1 MVSAATMFRKSG
13 FNDSDAAM
21 LAKVAAQYQNVADT
35 AVSSEDAAS
44 SIVSQI
50 RAFGEDASFA
60 TTVIDAYNEVANNFS
75 VGTNDLS
82 KAMEV
87 ASSGLATYGNEFSE
101 ILGLVTAGTE
111 IMTGRSS
118 QVARGLS
125 TIAARIVKNKDALAE
140 YGITVEN
147 TDGSLKSTFDVLSEL
162 KPKWDSMTDAQ
173 RTALGD
179 TIAGTNQYKVL
190 AAVMSNFN
198 TAVDANRTALNS
210 SGSAAKENAR
220 YMESL
225 ESQITSVKAAFQDFA
240 NNVISKDLISAALQ
254 ATNAFLDF
262 ANNGLG
268 TSITRATLFSGVA
281 LGLVGVIGQIA
292 TRLGD
297 IFSKIGALGALG
309 LSGGQVAAIIAGVVG
324 GLTLLVSG
332 IKALKDAIDNAIPS
346 YEKLVKEFEDSKDAL
361 EQTKQDYS
369 DARDRLKELNEIPWA
384 DRTSEMQDEIEQ
396 LKDLIEYYE
405 LLKDYRKSEAIAD
418 AQALLESPVTTST
431 KASFYMSDHMRDYL
445 DSDVRLADDTSQFS
459 GVFRDHEAAVR
470 AAADAIEV
478 YDVELGRFVP
488 LSQWATAQVAQN
500 TDEANGYTDA
510 VSLMADKL
518 AHIGVYFEDV
528 TQDSNQFAQSQ
539 ATIIR
544 SLTGWTESAKNGA
557 MWQEKMSNQLA
568 KSKDQYEAIN
578 LLVQE
583 ADGDTSVLTDS
594 QRNLYEAYQNGTAVL
609 YKYTGQLDN
618 LSEALGISSQ
628 DAEELASSLSE
639 MESSAEESNEALE
652 TAANYVNGWT
662 ESINGAIG
670 AKQAFDDA
678 MEATGDYD
686 DAFKEL
692 SSVFSTLK
700 SELENGQAASLTTRN
715 ALAQLVSPDILAQYD
730 AANDKVA
737 FMNEQ
742 IERLTM
748 LYGESESGGMG
759 FISVMQQ
766 LADAGSLAGATLT
779 ETSDGISYTI
789 TDLDAL
795 AQSMGL
801 TTGQLFSLIEA
812 SKVFGN
818 EVNWDVAGLISSFE
832 TLGVEVVDV
841 GNGIKQLDFGQI
853 AEAYAASGATV
864 EEIRNIQHALEDA
877 DGIQLT
883 NIPEN
888 LSDIVSK
895 ADDSQTAAQQAKS
908 DYEALDGVSLDNL
921 SNQISGVTTQTRN
934 ATTAA
939 NNLLNAFMRVSRAQ
953 SRVDSNAEGTSY
965 AKAGPSFI
973 NEEGPELVRSGNKAY
988 IPAGGKPAIVNL
1000 KEGDQVFTA
1009 EETAKILKGRFLTG
1023 SIQSH
1028 AQAIVRGG
1036 VQAIVRGGKHL
1047 PSLGRIITSGS
1058 RVITGGSG
1066 FIIKRDTDTQDT
1078 DTQDTGTQDTG
1089 TYSSASYSGSS
1100 GGSSTSSKDDE
1111 FTAWLKAKK
1120 HALEMDII
1128 TEAEYYREL
1137 EKMNDQYYKGK
1148 LEYQDEYWKYQE
1160 EIYKWEKKQAKAAL
1174 QDQLN
1179 ALKDAQ
1185 DAINNKYDA
1194 ELKKI
1199 TDVNDALDDRIEY
1212 EKLLENLAKA
1222 KASKQL
1228 VFKNGRYQ
1236 YMQDLD
1242 AISAA
1247 QGAIYDY
1254 NREKQI
1260 EAKKEAIE
1268 NRRQQELDKIAKQQ
1282 EEINKKLSSLTGYAS
1297 GTLSAAGGISMV
1309 GENGPELRVLNS
1321 GDGIIPSNITK
1332 NLWNLGRSI
1341 IDNKGIAISNRNP
1354 VGMSMEFNNTTM
1366 SFPNIQT
1373 AADAKKFVENVKAL
1387 AYQRAF
1393 SRR

>member
-50 RAFGEDASFA
+50 RAFGEDANFA

-111 IMTGRSS
+111 IMIGRSS

-198 TAVDANRTALNS
+198 TAVDANKTALNS

-225 ESQITSVKAAFQDFA
+225 ESQITSVKASFQDFA

-254 ATNAFLDF
+254 ATNAFLNF

-268 TSITRATLFSGVA
+268 TSITKATLFSGVA

-297 IFSKIGALGALG
+297 IFSKIGKLGALG
-309 LSGGQVAAIIAGVVG
+309 LSGGEVAAIIAGVVG

-332 IKALKDAIDNAIPS
+332 IKALKDAIDNATPS

-369 DARDRLKELNEIPWA
+369 DAQDRLKELNEIPWA

-405 LLKDYRKSEAIAD
+405 LLKDYRQSEAISN
-418 AQALLESPVTTST
+418 AQALLESPVTVST
-431 KASFYMSDHMRDYL
+431 AASFNMSDYHD
-445 DSDVRLADDTSQFS
+445 LATNTGLGYRGGIPAQLVDGTSQFS
-459 GVFRDHEAAVR
+459 GVFKDHEAAVR

-478 YDVELGRFVP
+478 YDEELGRHVT

-500 TDEANGYTDA
+500 TDEANGYADA
-510 VSLMADKL
+510 VSLMSHELDL
-518 AHIGVYFEDV
+518 MGFQFTDTTEN
-528 TQDSNQFAQSQ
+528 SNQFAQSQ

-568 KSKDQYEAIN
+568 KSKDQYEAMN

-583 ADGDTSVLTDS
+583 ADGDTSVLTDN
-594 QRNLYEAYQNGTAVL
+594 QRDLYEAYQNGTAVL

-678 MEATGDYD
+678 MKATGDYD

-715 ALAQLVSPDILAQYD
+715 ALAQLVSPDMLAQYD

-766 LADAGSLAGATLT
+766 LADAGSLAGATLA

-812 SKVFGN
+812 GKVFGY

-864 EEIRNIQHALEDA
+864 EEIRNIQYALEDA

-921 SNQISGVTTQTRN
+921 SSQISGVTTQTRN
-934 ATTAA
+934 ATQAA
-939 NNLLNAFMRVSRAQ
+939 NNLLRAFMNVSRAQ
-953 SRVDSNAEGTSY
+953 SSVDSNAEGTSY

-1028 AQAIVRGG
+1028 AQAIGIRGG
-1036 VQAIVRGGKHL
+1036 RYI
-1047 PSLGRIITSGS
+1047 PSSGLIKGS
-1058 RVITGGSG
+1058 VVI
-1066 FIIKRDTDTQDT
+1066 KQDT
-1078 DTQDTGTQDTG
+1078 DTD
-1089 TYSSASYSGSS
+1089 SSESDSGSS
-1100 GGSSTSSKDDE
+1100 DGSFTSSSWDSTSRSDTSSSSLAATSSKDDE

-1185 DAINNKYDA
+1185 DAINNKYDV

-1199 TDVNDALDDRIEY
+1199 TNVNDALDDRIEY

-1268 NRRQQELDKIAKQQ
+1268 KRRQQELDKIAKQQ
-1282 EEINKKLSSLTGYAS
+1282 EKINKKLSSLTGYAS

-1309 GENGPELRVLNS
+1309 GENGPEMRILNR
-1321 GDGIIPSNITK
+1321 GDGILNTNTTINLLKWSRITPQDMMMRASVDK
-1332 NLWNLGRSI
+1332 NVDGL
-1341 IDNKGIAISNRNP
+1341 
-1354 VGMSMEFNNTTM
+1354 VFNNTTM
-1366 SFPNIQT
+1366 SFPNIST
-1373 AADAKKFVENVKAL
+1373 EHDAKKFVESVKSL
-1387 AYQRAF
+1387 AYQRAYH
-1393 SRR
+1393 R

>member
-50 RAFGEDASFA
+50 RAFGEDANFA

-198 TAVDANRTALNS
+198 TAVDANKTALNS

-225 ESQITSVKAAFQDFA
+225 ESQITAVKASFQDFA

-254 ATNAFLDF
+254 ATNAFLNF

-268 TSITRATLFSGVA
+268 TSITKATLFSGVA

-292 TRLGD
+292 TRLGGV
-297 IFSKIGALGALG
+297 FSRIGALGALG

-332 IKALKDAIDNAIPS
+332 IKALKDAIDNATPS

-369 DARDRLKELNEIPWA
+369 DAQDRLKELNEIPWA

-405 LLKDYRKSEAIAD
+405 LLKEYRQSEAIAK
-418 AQALLESPVTTST
+418 AHELLESPVTVST
-431 KASFYMSDHMRDYL
+431 AASFNMSDYL
-445 DSDVRLADDTSQFS
+445 QRVMDTGLGQHGGRPAQLADDTSRFS

-478 YDVELGRFVP
+478 YDEELDRYVT

-500 TDEANGYTDA
+500 TDEANGYADA
-510 VSLMADKL
+510 VSLMSHELDL
-518 AHIGVYFEDV
+518 MGVQFTDT
-528 TQDSNQFAQSQ
+528 TQNSNQFAQSQ

-568 KSKDQYEAIN
+568 KSKDQYEAMN

-583 ADGDTSVLTDS
+583 ADGDTSVLTDN
-594 QRNLYEAYQNGTAVL
+594 QRDLYEAYQNGTAVL

-678 MEATGDYD
+678 MKATGDYD

-715 ALAQLVSPDILAQYD
+715 ALAQLVSSDMLAQYD

-812 SKVFGN
+812 GKVFGY

-864 EEIRNIQHALEDA
+864 EEIRNIQYALEDA

-921 SNQISGVTTQTRN
+921 SSQISGVTTQTRN
-934 ATTAA
+934 ATQAA
-939 NNLLNAFMRVSRAQ
+939 NNLLRAFMNVSRAQ
-953 SRVDSNAEGTSY
+953 SSVDSNAEGTSY

-1028 AQAIVRGG
+1028 AQAIGIRGG
-1036 VQAIVRGGKHL
+1036 RYI
-1047 PSLGRIITSGS
+1047 PSSGL
-1058 RVITGGSG
+1058 IKGSG
-1066 FIIKRDTDTQDT
+1066 FIKQDT
-1078 DTQDTGTQDTG
+1078 DID
-1089 TYSSASYSGSS
+1089 SSESDSGSS
-1100 GGSSTSSKDDE
+1100 DGSFTSSSWDSTSRSDTSSSSLAATSSKDDE

-1185 DAINNKYDA
+1185 DAINNKYDV

-1199 TDVNDALDDRIEY
+1199 TNVNDALDDRIEY

-1254 NREKQI
+1254 NREEQI

-1268 NRRQQELDKIAKQQ
+1268 KRRQQELDKIAKQQ
-1282 EEINKKLSSLTGYAS
+1282 EKINKKLSSLTGYAS

-1309 GENGPELRVLNS
+1309 GENGPEMRILNR
-1321 GDGIIPSNITK
+1321 GDGILNTNTTINLLKWSRITPQDMMMRASVDK
-1332 NLWNLGRSI
+1332 NVDGL
-1341 IDNKGIAISNRNP
+1341 
-1354 VGMSMEFNNTTM
+1354 VFNNTTM
-1366 SFPNIQT
+1366 SFPNIST
-1373 AADAKKFVENVKAL
+1373 EHDAKKFVESVKSL
-1387 AYQRAF
+1387 AYQRAYH
-1393 SRR
+1393 R

>member
-82 KAMEV
+82 RAMEV

-179 TIAGTNQYKVL
+179 TVAGTNQYKVL

-198 TAVDANRTALNS
+198 TAVDANKTALSS

-254 ATNAFLDF
+254 ATNAFLNF

-268 TSITRATLFSGVA
+268 TSITKATLFSGVA

-297 IFSKIGALGALG
+297 IFSRIGALGALG

-332 IKALKDAIDNAIPS
+332 IKALKDAIDNATPS

-369 DARDRLKELNEIPWA
+369 DARDRLNELNEIPWA

-405 LLKDYRKSEAIAD
+405 LLKDYRQSEAIAD
-418 AQALLESPVTTST
+418 AKEVLESPVTTATMVS
-431 KASFYMSDHMRDYL
+431 AIMNPYQEG
-445 DSDVRLADDTSQFS
+445 DVQLADGASRFS

-478 YDVELGRFVP
+478 YDGELGRFVP

-510 VSLMADKL
+510 VSLMSDEL
-518 AHIGVYFEDV
+518 ARMGVYFEDT
-528 TQDSNQFAQSQ
+528 TQNANQFAQSQ

-568 KSKDQYEAIN
+568 KSKDQYEAMN

-609 YKYTGQLDN
+609 YKYTGQLDG

-730 AANDKVA
+730 AANDKVS

-779 ETSDGISYTI
+779 ETSDGIS
-789 TDLDAL
+789 
-795 AQSMGL
+795 
-801 TTGQLFSLIEA
+801 
-812 SKVFGN
+812 
-818 EVNWDVAGLISSFE
+818 
-832 TLGVEVVDV
+832 
-841 GNGIKQLDFGQI
+841 
-853 AEAYAASGATV
+853 
-864 EEIRNIQHALEDA
+864 
-877 DGIQLT
+877 
-883 NIPEN
+883 
-888 LSDIVSK
+888 
-895 ADDSQTAAQQAKS
+895 
-908 DYEALDGVSLDNL
+908 
-921 SNQISGVTTQTRN
+921 
-934 ATTAA
+934 
-939 NNLLNAFMRVSRAQ
+939 
-953 SRVDSNAEGTSY
+953 
-965 AKAGPSFI
+965 
-973 NEEGPELVRSGNKAY
+973 
-988 IPAGGKPAIVNL
+988 
-1000 KEGDQVFTA
+1000 
-1009 EETAKILKGRFLTG
+1009 
-1023 SIQSH
+1023 
-1028 AQAIVRGG
+1028 
-1036 VQAIVRGGKHL
+1036 
-1047 PSLGRIITSGS
+1047 
-1058 RVITGGSG
+1058 
-1066 FIIKRDTDTQDT
+1066 
-1078 DTQDTGTQDTG
+1078 
-1089 TYSSASYSGSS
+1089 
-1100 GGSSTSSKDDE
+1100 
-1111 FTAWLKAKK
+1111 
-1120 HALEMDII
+1120 
-1128 TEAEYYREL
+1128 
-1137 EKMNDQYYKGK
+1137 
-1148 LEYQDEYWKYQE
+1148 
-1160 EIYKWEKKQAKAAL
+1160 
-1174 QDQLN
+1174 
-1179 ALKDAQ
+1179 
-1185 DAINNKYDA
+1185 
-1194 ELKKI
+1194 
-1199 TDVNDALDDRIEY
+1199 
-1212 EKLLENLAKA
+1212 
-1222 KASKQL
+1222 
-1228 VFKNGRYQ
+1228 
-1236 YMQDLD
+1236 
-1242 AISAA
+1242 
-1247 QGAIYDY
+1247 
-1254 NREKQI
+1254 
-1260 EAKKEAIE
+1260 
-1268 NRRQQELDKIAKQQ
+1268 
-1282 EEINKKLSSLTGYAS
+1282 
-1297 GTLSAAGGISMV
+1297 
-1309 GENGPELRVLNS
+1309 
-1321 GDGIIPSNITK
+1321 
-1332 NLWNLGRSI
+1332 
-1341 IDNKGIAISNRNP
+1341 
-1354 VGMSMEFNNTTM
+1354 
-1366 SFPNIQT
+1366 
-1373 AADAKKFVENVKAL
+1373 
-1387 AYQRAF
+1387 
-1393 SRR
+1393 

>member
-198 TAVDANRTALNS
+198 TAVDANKTALNS

-225 ESQITSVKAAFQDFA
+225 ESQITAVKASFQDFA

-254 ATNAFLDF
+254 ATNAFLNF

-268 TSITRATLFSGVA
+268 TSITKATLFSGVA

-292 TRLGD
+292 TRLGGV
-297 IFSKIGALGALG
+297 FSRIGALGALG

-332 IKALKDAIDNAIPS
+332 IKALKDAIDNATPS

-405 LLKDYRKSEAIAD
+405 LLKDYRQSEAIAN
-418 AQALLESPVTTST
+418 AHALLESPVTVST
-431 KASFYMSDHMRDYL
+431 AASFIMNEHQEG
-445 DSDVRLADDTSQFS
+445 DVQLADGTSRFS
-459 GVFRDHEAAVR
+459 GVFRDHETAVR

-478 YDVELGRFVP
+478 YDGELGRYVT

-500 TDEANGYTDA
+500 TDEANGYADA
-510 VSLMADKL
+510 VSLMADEL
-518 AHIGVYFEDV
+518 ASIGVYFSDT
-528 TQDSNQFAQSQ
+528 TQNSNQFAQSQ
-539 ATIIR
+539 ATIIK

-568 KSKDQYEAIN
+568 KSKDQYEAMN

-583 ADGDTSVLTDS
+583 ADGDTSVLTDN

-715 ALAQLVSPDILAQYD
+715 ALAQLVSPDMLAQYD

-766 LADAGSLAGATLT
+766 LADAGSLAGATLA

-801 TTGQLFSLIEA
+801 TTGQIFSLIEA
-812 SKVFGN
+812 GKVFGY

-864 EEIRNIQHALEDA
+864 EEIRNIQYALEDA

-908 DYEALDGVSLDNL
+908 DYEELDGVSLDNL
-921 SNQISGVTTQTRN
+921 SSQISGVTTQTRN
-934 ATTAA
+934 ATQAA
-939 NNLLNAFMRVSRAQ
+939 NNLLRAFMNVSRAQ

-1028 AQAIVRGG
+1028 AQAIGIRGG
-1036 VQAIVRGGKHL
+1036 RYL
-1047 PSLGRIITSGS
+1047 PSSGRIKTSGS
-1058 RVITGGSG
+1058 GVIRRG
-1066 FIIKRDTDTQDT
+1066 
-1078 DTQDTGTQDTG
+1078 TG
-1089 TYSSASYSGSS
+1089 TYSSGSYSGSS
-1100 GGSSTSSKDDE
+1100 GGSSTSSSGSSTSRSDTSSSSLAATSSKDDE

-1185 DAINNKYDA
+1185 DAINNKYDV

-1199 TDVNDALDDRIEY
+1199 TNVNDALDDRIEY

-1268 NRRQQELDKIAKQQ
+1268 KRRQQELDKIAKQQ
-1282 EEINKKLSSLTGYAS
+1282 EKINKKLSSLTGYAS

-1309 GENGPELRVLNS
+1309 GENGPEMRILNR
-1321 GDGIIPSNITK
+1321 GDGILNTNTTINLLKWSRITPQDMMMRASVNK
-1332 NLWNLGRSI
+1332 NVDGL
-1341 IDNKGIAISNRNP
+1341 
-1354 VGMSMEFNNTTM
+1354 VFNNTTM
-1366 SFPNIQT
+1366 SFPNIST
-1373 AADAKKFVENVKAL
+1373 EHDAKKFVESVKSL
-1387 AYQRAF
+1387 AYQRAYH
-1393 SRR
+1393 R

>member
-50 RAFGEDASFA
+50 RAFGEDANFA

-179 TIAGTNQYKVL
+179 TSAGTTQYKVL

-198 TAVDANRTALNS
+198 TAVDANKTALNS

-225 ESQITSVKAAFQDFA
+225 ESQITAVKASFQDFA

-254 ATNAFLDF
+254 ATNAFLNF

-268 TSITRATLFSGVA
+268 TSITKATLFSGVA

-292 TRLGD
+292 TRLGGV
-297 IFSKIGALGALG
+297 FSRIGALGALG

-332 IKALKDAIDNAIPS
+332 IKALKDAIDNATPS
-346 YEKLVKEFEDSKDAL
+346 YETLVKEFEDSKDAL

-369 DARDRLKELNEIPWA
+369 DAQDRLKELNEIPWA

-405 LLKDYRKSEAIAD
+405 LLKDYRKSEAIAN
-418 AQALLESPVTTST
+418 AQALLGSPVTVST
-431 KASFYMSDHMRDYL
+431 AASFNMSDYL
-445 DSDVRLADDTSQFS
+445 QRVMDTGLGQHGGRPAQLADDTSRFS

-478 YDVELGRFVP
+478 YDEELDRYVT

-500 TDEANGYTDA
+500 TDEANGYADA
-510 VSLMADKL
+510 VSLMSHELDL
-518 AHIGVYFEDV
+518 MGVQFTDT
-528 TQDSNQFAQSQ
+528 TQNSNQFAQSQ
-539 ATIIR
+539 ATIIK

-568 KSKDQYEAIN
+568 KSKDQYEAMN

-583 ADGDTSVLTDS
+583 ADGDTSVLTDN
-594 QRNLYEAYQNGTAVL
+594 QRDLYEAYQNGTAVL

-678 MEATGDYD
+678 MKATGDYD

-715 ALAQLVSPDILAQYD
+715 ALAQLVSSDMLAQYD

-812 SKVFGN
+812 GKVFGY

-864 EEIRNIQHALEDA
+864 EEIRNIQYALEDA

-921 SNQISGVTTQTRN
+921 SSQISGVTTQTRN
-934 ATTAA
+934 ATQAA
-939 NNLLNAFMRVSRAQ
+939 NNLLRAFMNVSRAQ
-953 SRVDSNAEGTSY
+953 SSVDSNAEGTSY

-1028 AQAIVRGG
+1028 AQAIGIRGG
-1036 VQAIVRGGKHL
+1036 RYI
-1047 PSLGRIITSGS
+1047 PSSGL
-1058 RVITGGSG
+1058 IKGSG
-1066 FIIKRDTDTQDT
+1066 FIKQDT
-1078 DTQDTGTQDTG
+1078 DID
-1089 TYSSASYSGSS
+1089 SSESDSGSS
-1100 GGSSTSSKDDE
+1100 DGSFTSSSWDSTSRSDTSSSSLAATSSKDDE

-1185 DAINNKYDA
+1185 DAINNKYDV

-1199 TDVNDALDDRIEY
+1199 TNVNDALDDRIEY

-1268 NRRQQELDKIAKQQ
+1268 KRRQQELDKIAKQQ
-1282 EEINKKLSSLTGYAS
+1282 EKINKKLSSLTGYAS

-1309 GENGPELRVLNS
+1309 GENGPEMRILNR
-1321 GDGIIPSNITK
+1321 GDGILNTNTTINLLKWSRITPQDMMMRASVDK
-1332 NLWNLGRSI
+1332 NVDGL
-1341 IDNKGIAISNRNP
+1341 
-1354 VGMSMEFNNTTM
+1354 VFNNTTM
-1366 SFPNIQT
+1366 SFPNIST
-1373 AADAKKFVENVKAL
+1373 EHDAKKFVESVKSL
-1387 AYQRAF
+1387 AYQRAYH
-1393 SRR
+1393 R

>member
-60 TTVIDAYNEVANNFS
+60 TTVIDAYNEVANRFS

-82 KAMEV
+82 NAMEV

-198 TAVDANRTALNS
+198 TAVDANKTALNS

-225 ESQITSVKAAFQDFA
+225 ESQITAVKASFQDFA

-254 ATNAFLDF
+254 ATNAFLNF

-268 TSITRATLFSGVA
+268 TSITQATLFSGVA

-297 IFSKIGALGALG
+297 IFSRIGALGALG

-332 IKALKDAIDNAIPS
+332 IKALKDAIDNATPS

-369 DARDRLKELNEIPWA
+369 DAQDRLKELNEIPWA

-405 LLKDYRKSEAIAD
+405 ILKDYRQSEAIAN
-418 AQALLESPVTTST
+418 AHALLESPVTTST
-431 KASFYMSDHMRDYL
+431 TASFIMNERQEG
-445 DSDVRLADDTSQFS
+445 DVQLADGTSRFS
-459 GVFRDHEAAVR
+459 GVFRDHETAVR
-470 AAADAIEV
+470 AAADAIKV
-478 YDVELGRFVP
+478 YDLELGRFVP

-500 TDEANGYTDA
+500 TDEANGYADA
-510 VSLMADKL
+510 VSLMADEL
-518 AHIGVYFEDV
+518 ASIGVYFSDT
-528 TQDSNQFAQSQ
+528 TQNSNQFAQSQ

-568 KSKDQYEAIN
+568 KSKDQYEAMN

-609 YKYTGQLDN
+609 YKYTGQLDG

-766 LADAGSLAGATLT
+766 LADAGSLAGATLA

-877 DGIQLT
+877 DSIQLT

-895 ADDSQTAAQQAKS
+895 ADDSKTAAQQAKS
-908 DYEALDGVSLDNL
+908 DYEELDGVSLDNL
-921 SNQISGVTTQTRN
+921 SSQISGVTAQTRN
-934 ATTAA
+934 ATQAA
-939 NNLLNAFMRVSRAQ
+939 NNLLRAFMNVSRAQ

-1028 AQAIVRGG
+1028 AQV
-1036 VQAIVRGGKHL
+1036 K
-1047 PSLGRIITSGS
+1047 TSGS
-1058 RVITGGSG
+1058 GVI
-1066 FIIKRDTDTQDT
+1066 RR
-1078 DTQDTGTQDTG
+1078 GTR

-1100 GGSSTSSKDDE
+1100 GGSSTSSSGSSTSRSDTYSSSLAATSSKDDE
-1111 FTAWLKAKK
+1111 FTSWLKAKK

-1185 DAINNKYDA
+1185 DAIKNKYQDQLNALKDAQDAINNKYDV

-1268 NRRQQELDKIAKQQ
+1268 KRRQQELDKIAKQQ

-1309 GENGPELRVLNS
+1309 GENGPEMRILNR
-1321 GDGIIPSNITK
+1321 GDGILNTNTTINLLKWSRITPQDMMMRASVDK
-1332 NLWNLGRSI
+1332 NVDGL
-1341 IDNKGIAISNRNP
+1341 
-1354 VGMSMEFNNTTM
+1354 VFNNTTM
-1366 SFPNIQT
+1366 SFPNIST
-1373 AADAKKFVENVKAL
+1373 EHDAKKFVESVKSL
-1387 AYQRAF
+1387 AYQRAYH
-1393 SRR
+1393 R

>member
-198 TAVDANRTALNS
+198 TAVDANKTALNS

-225 ESQITSVKAAFQDFA
+225 ESQITAVKASFQDFA

-254 ATNAFLDF
+254 ATNAFLNF

-268 TSITRATLFSGVA
+268 TSITQATLFSGVA

-297 IFSKIGALGALG
+297 IFSRIGALGALG

-332 IKALKDAIDNAIPS
+332 IKALKDAIDNATPS

-369 DARDRLKELNEIPWA
+369 DAQDRLKELNEIPWA

-405 LLKDYRKSEAIAD
+405 ILKDYRQSEAIAN
-418 AQALLESPVTTST
+418 AHALLESPVTTST
-431 KASFYMSDHMRDYL
+431 TASFIMNERQEG
-445 DSDVRLADDTSQFS
+445 DVQLADGTSRFS
-459 GVFRDHEAAVR
+459 GVFRDHETAVR
-470 AAADAIEV
+470 AAADAIKV
-478 YDVELGRFVP
+478 YDLELGRFVP

-500 TDEANGYTDA
+500 TDEANGYADA
-510 VSLMADKL
+510 VSLMADEL
-518 AHIGVYFEDV
+518 ASIGVYFSDT
-528 TQDSNQFAQSQ
+528 TQNSNQFAQSQ

-609 YKYTGQLDN
+609 YKYTGQLDG

-766 LADAGSLAGATLT
+766 LADAGSLAGATLA

-864 EEIRNIQHALEDA
+864 EEIRNIQYALEDA

-921 SNQISGVTTQTRN
+921 SSQISGVTAQTRN
-934 ATTAA
+934 ATQAA
-939 NNLLNAFMRVSRAQ
+939 NNLLRAFMNVSRAQ

-1028 AQAIVRGG
+1028 AQAIGIRGG
-1036 VQAIVRGGKHL
+1036 RYI
-1047 PSLGRIITSGS
+1047 PSSGL
-1058 RVITGGSG
+1058 IKGSG
-1066 FIIKRDTDTQDT
+1066 FIKQDT
-1078 DTQDTGTQDTG
+1078 DID
-1089 TYSSASYSGSS
+1089 SSESDSGSS
-1100 GGSSTSSKDDE
+1100 DGSFTSSSWDSTSRSDTSSSSLAATSSKDDE

-1185 DAINNKYDA
+1185 DAINNKYDV

-1268 NRRQQELDKIAKQQ
+1268 KRRQQELDKIAKQQ

-1309 GENGPELRVLNS
+1309 GENGPEMRILNR
-1321 GDGIIPSNITK
+1321 GDGILNTNTTINLLKWSRITPQDMMMRASVDK
-1332 NLWNLGRSI
+1332 NVDGL
-1341 IDNKGIAISNRNP
+1341 
-1354 VGMSMEFNNTTM
+1354 VFNNTTM
-1366 SFPNIQT
+1366 SFPNIST
-1373 AADAKKFVENVKAL
+1373 EHDAKKFVESVKSL
-1387 AYQRAF
+1387 AYQRAYH
-1393 SRR
+1393 R

>member
-1 MVSAATMFRKSG
+1 
-13 FNDSDAAM
+13 
-21 LAKVAAQYQNVADT
+21 
-35 AVSSEDAAS
+35 
-44 SIVSQI
+44 
-50 RAFGEDASFA
+50 
-60 TTVIDAYNEVANNFS
+60 
-75 VGTNDLS
+75 
-82 KAMEV
+82 
-87 ASSGLATYGNEFSE
+87 
-101 ILGLVTAGTE
+101 
-111 IMTGRSS
+111 
-118 QVARGLS
+118 
-125 TIAARIVKNKDALAE
+125 
-140 YGITVEN
+140 
-147 TDGSLKSTFDVLSEL
+147 
-162 KPKWDSMTDAQ
+162 MTDAQ

-225 ESQITSVKAAFQDFA
+225 ESQITAVKASFQDFA

-254 ATNAFLDF
+254 ATNAFLNF

-268 TSITRATLFSGVA
+268 TSITKATLFSGVA

-297 IFSKIGALGALG
+297 IFSRIGALGALG

-332 IKALKDAIDNAIPS
+332 IKALKDAIDNATPS

-369 DARDRLKELNEIPWA
+369 DARDRLNELNEIPWA

-405 LLKDYRKSEAIAD
+405 LLKDYRQSEAIAN
-418 AQALLESPVTTST
+418 AHELLKSPVTTST
-431 KASFYMSDHMRDYL
+431 SASFVMNEYQEG
-445 DSDVRLADDTSQFS
+445 DVRLADGTSRFS

-478 YDVELGRFVP
+478 YDGELGRYVT

-510 VSLMADKL
+510 VSLMADEL
-518 AHIGVYFEDV
+518 AHIGVYFKDV

-888 LSDIVSK
+888 LSEIVSK

-921 SNQISGVTTQTRN
+921 SSQISGVTAQTRN

-939 NNLLNAFMRVSRAQ
+939 NNLVNAFMKVRRAQ
-953 SRVDSNAEGTSY
+953 IGVDSNAEGTSY

-1036 VQAIVRGGKHL
+1036 TQAIVRGGRYIL
-1047 PSLGRIITSGS
+1047 SSGRIKTSGS
-1058 RVITGGSG
+1058 GVIRRG
-1066 FIIKRDTDTQDT
+1066 
-1078 DTQDTGTQDTG
+1078 TG

-1100 GGSSTSSKDDE
+1100 GGSPTSSSGSSTSRSDTYSSSLAATSSKDDE

-1268 NRRQQELDKIAKQQ
+1268 KRRQQELDKIAKQQ

>member
-50 RAFGEDASFA
+50 RAFGEDANFA

-198 TAVDANRTALNS
+198 TAVDANKTALNS

-225 ESQITSVKAAFQDFA
+225 ESQITAVKASFQDFA

-254 ATNAFLDF
+254 ATNAFLNF

-268 TSITRATLFSGVA
+268 TSITQATLFSGVA

-297 IFSKIGALGALG
+297 IFSRIGALGALG

-332 IKALKDAIDNAIPS
+332 IKALKDAIDNATPS

-369 DARDRLKELNEIPWA
+369 DAQDRLKELNEIPWA

-405 LLKDYRKSEAIAD
+405 ILKDYRQSEAIAN
-418 AQALLESPVTTST
+418 AHALLESPVTTST
-431 KASFYMSDHMRDYL
+431 TASFIMNERQEG
-445 DSDVRLADDTSQFS
+445 DVQLADGTSRFS
-459 GVFRDHEAAVR
+459 GVFRDHETAVR
-470 AAADAIEV
+470 AAADAIKV
-478 YDVELGRFVP
+478 YDLELGRFVP

-500 TDEANGYTDA
+500 TDEANGYADA
-510 VSLMADKL
+510 VSLMADEL
-518 AHIGVYFEDV
+518 ASIGVYFSDT
-528 TQDSNQFAQSQ
+528 TQNSNQFAQSQ

-568 KSKDQYEAIN
+568 KSKDQYEAMN

-609 YKYTGQLDN
+609 YKYTGQLDG

-715 ALAQLVSPDILAQYD
+715 ALAQLVSPDMLAQYD

-877 DGIQLT
+877 DSIQLT

-895 ADDSQTAAQQAKS
+895 ADDSKTAAQQAKS
-908 DYEALDGVSLDNL
+908 DYEELDGVSLDNL
-921 SNQISGVTTQTRN
+921 SSQISGVTAQTRN
-934 ATTAA
+934 ATQAA
-939 NNLLNAFMRVSRAQ
+939 NNLLRAFMNVSRAQ

-1028 AQAIVRGG
+1028 AQAIGVRGG
-1036 VQAIVRGGKHL
+1036 RYRPSSGGI
-1047 PSLGRIITSGS
+1047 RTSGS
-1058 RVITGGSG
+1058 GVI
-1066 FIIKRDTDTQDT
+1066 RR
-1078 DTQDTGTQDTG
+1078 GTR
-1089 TYSSASYSGSS
+1089 TYSSGSYSGSS
-1100 GGSSTSSKDDE
+1100 GGSSTSSSGSSTSRSDTSSSSLAATSSKDDE

-1185 DAINNKYDA
+1185 DAINNKYDV

-1199 TDVNDALDDRIEY
+1199 TNVNDALDDRIEY

-1222 KASKQL
+1222 KESKQL

-1268 NRRQQELDKIAKQQ
+1268 KRRQQELDKIAKQQ

-1309 GENGPELRVLNS
+1309 GENGPEMRILNR
-1321 GDGIIPSNITK
+1321 GDGILNTNTTINLLKWSRITPQDMMMRASVDK
-1332 NLWNLGRSI
+1332 NVDGL
-1341 IDNKGIAISNRNP
+1341 
-1354 VGMSMEFNNTTM
+1354 VFNNTTM
-1366 SFPNIQT
+1366 SFPNIST
-1373 AADAKKFVENVKAL
+1373 EHDAKKFVESVKSL
-1387 AYQRAF
+1387 AYQRAYH
-1393 SRR
+1393 R

>member
-50 RAFGEDASFA
+50 RAFGEDANFA

-198 TAVDANRTALNS
+198 TAVDANKTALNS

-225 ESQITSVKAAFQDFA
+225 ESQITAVKASFQDFA

-254 ATNAFLDF
+254 ATNAFLNF

-268 TSITRATLFSGVA
+268 TSITKATLFSGVA

-292 TRLGD
+292 TRLGGV
-297 IFSKIGALGALG
+297 FSRIGALGALG

-332 IKALKDAIDNAIPS
+332 IKALKDAIDNATPS

-369 DARDRLKELNEIPWA
+369 DAQDRLKELNEIPWA

-405 LLKDYRKSEAIAD
+405 LLKEYRQSEAIAK
-418 AQALLESPVTTST
+418 AHELLESPVTVST
-431 KASFYMSDHMRDYL
+431 AASFNMSDYL
-445 DSDVRLADDTSQFS
+445 QRVMDTGLGQHGGRPAQLADDTSRFS

-478 YDVELGRFVP
+478 YDGELGRFVP

-500 TDEANGYTDA
+500 TDEANGYADA
-510 VSLMADKL
+510 VSLMADEL
-518 AHIGVYFEDV
+518 ASIGVYFSDT
-528 TQDSNQFAQSQ
+528 TQNSNQFAQSQ

-568 KSKDQYEAIN
+568 KSKDQYEAMN

-609 YKYTGQLDN
+609 YKYTGQLDG

-715 ALAQLVSPDILAQYD
+715 ALAQLVSPDMLAQYD

-737 FMNEQ
+737 FMNGQ

-864 EEIRNIQHALEDA
+864 EEIRNIQYALEDA

-908 DYEALDGVSLDNL
+908 DYEELDGVSLDNL
-921 SNQISGVTTQTRN
+921 SSQISGVTAQTRN
-934 ATTAA
+934 ATQAA
-939 NNLLNAFMRVSRAQ
+939 NNLLRAFMNVSRAQ

-1028 AQAIVRGG
+1028 AQAIGVRGG
-1036 VQAIVRGGKHL
+1036 RYR
-1047 PSLGRIITSGS
+1047 PSSGL
-1058 RVITGGSG
+1058 IKGSG
-1066 FIIKRDTDTQDT
+1066 FIKQDT
-1078 DTQDTGTQDTG
+1078 DID
-1089 TYSSASYSGSS
+1089 SSESDSGSS
-1100 GGSSTSSKDDE
+1100 DGSFTSSSWDSTSRSDTSSSSLAATSSKDDE

-1185 DAINNKYDA
+1185 DAINNKYDV

-1199 TDVNDALDDRIEY
+1199 TNVNDALDDRIEY

-1222 KASKQL
+1222 KESKQL

-1268 NRRQQELDKIAKQQ
+1268 KRRQQELDKIAKQQ

-1309 GENGPELRVLNS
+1309 GENGPEMRILNR
-1321 GDGIIPSNITK
+1321 GDGILNTNTTINLLKWSRITPQDMMMRASVDK
-1332 NLWNLGRSI
+1332 NVDGL
-1341 IDNKGIAISNRNP
+1341 
-1354 VGMSMEFNNTTM
+1354 VFNNTTM
-1366 SFPNIQT
+1366 SFPNIST
-1373 AADAKKFVENVKAL
+1373 EHDAKKFVESVKSL
-1387 AYQRAF
+1387 AYQRAYH
-1393 SRR
+1393 R

>member
-1 MVSAATMFRKSG
+1 
-13 FNDSDAAM
+13 
-21 LAKVAAQYQNVADT
+21 
-35 AVSSEDAAS
+35 
-44 SIVSQI
+44 
-50 RAFGEDASFA
+50 
-60 TTVIDAYNEVANNFS
+60 
-75 VGTNDLS
+75 
-82 KAMEV
+82 
-87 ASSGLATYGNEFSE
+87 
-101 ILGLVTAGTE
+101 
-111 IMTGRSS
+111 
-118 QVARGLS
+118 
-125 TIAARIVKNKDALAE
+125 
-140 YGITVEN
+140 
-147 TDGSLKSTFDVLSEL
+147 
-162 KPKWDSMTDAQ
+162 MTDAQ

-198 TAVDANRTALNS
+198 TAVDANKTALNS
-210 SGSAAKENAR
+210 SGSAAQENAR

-225 ESQITSVKAAFQDFA
+225 ESQITSVKASFQDFA

-254 ATNAFLDF
+254 ATNAFLNF

-268 TSITRATLFSGVA
+268 TAITRATSFSGVA

-297 IFSKIGALGALG
+297 IFSRIGALGALG

-369 DARDRLKELNEIPWA
+369 DAQDRLKELNEIPWA

-418 AQALLESPVTTST
+418 AQALLESPVTVST
-431 KASFYMSDHMRDYL
+431 AASFNMDDYFNRVARSGVGQH
-445 DSDVRLADDTSQFS
+445 DGVSARLADGTSQFS

-478 YDVELGRFVP
+478 YDEELDRHVT
-488 LSQWATAQVAQN
+488 LSQWATSQVAQN
-500 TDEANGYTDA
+500 TDEANGYADA
-510 VSLMADKL
+510 VSLMAHELDL
-518 AHIGVYFEDV
+518 MGVQFTDT
-528 TQDSNQFAQSQ
+528 TQNANQFAQSQ

-609 YKYTGQLDN
+609 YKYTGQLDG

-921 SNQISGVTTQTRN
+921 SSQISGVTTQTRN

-1028 AQAIVRGG
+1028 AQAIGSG
-1036 VQAIVRGGKHL
+1036 VIR
-1047 PSLGRIITSGS
+1047 SGS
-1058 RVITGGSG
+1058 RVIRRGIKTFDSGVIIGGSG
-1066 FIIKRDTDTQDT
+1066 VITSGSGVIE
-1078 DTQDTGTQDTG
+1078 QDTGSGVITQDTG
-1089 TYSSASYSGSS
+1089 TYSSTSDSGSS

-1268 NRRQQELDKIAKQQ
+1268 KRRQQELDKIAKQQ

>member
-1 MVSAATMFRKSG
+1 M
-13 FNDSDAAM
+13 
-21 LAKVAAQYQNVADT
+21 
-35 AVSSEDAAS
+35 
-44 SIVSQI
+44 
-50 RAFGEDASFA
+50 
-60 TTVIDAYNEVANNFS
+60 
-75 VGTNDLS
+75 
-82 KAMEV
+82 
-87 ASSGLATYGNEFSE
+87 
-101 ILGLVTAGTE
+101 
-111 IMTGRSS
+111 
-118 QVARGLS
+118 
-125 TIAARIVKNKDALAE
+125 
-140 YGITVEN
+140 
-147 TDGSLKSTFDVLSEL
+147 LSEL

-198 TAVDANRTALNS
+198 TAVDANKTALNS

-225 ESQITSVKAAFQDFA
+225 ESQITAVKASFQDFA

-254 ATNAFLDF
+254 ATNAFLNF

-268 TSITRATLFSGVA
+268 TSITQATLFSGVA

-297 IFSKIGALGALG
+297 IFSRIGALGALG

-405 LLKDYRKSEAIAD
+405 LLKDYRQSEAIAN
-418 AQALLESPVTTST
+418 AHALLESPVTTST
-431 KASFYMSDHMRDYL
+431 KASLVMGGYL
-445 DSDVRLADDTSQFS
+445 EGDVRLADGSSQFS

-470 AAADAIEV
+470 GAADAIEV
-478 YDVELGRFVP
+478 YDEELGRYVA

-510 VSLMADKL
+510 VSLMSDEL
-518 AHIGVYFEDV
+518 ARMGVYFEDV
-528 TQDSNQFAQSQ
+528 TQNSNQFAQSQ

-594 QRNLYEAYQNGTAVL
+594 QRNLYDAYQNGTAVL

-678 MEATGDYD
+678 MKETGDYD

-789 TDLDAL
+789 TNLDTL

-853 AEAYAASGATV
+853 AEAYATSGATV

-921 SNQISGVTTQTRN
+921 SSQISGVTTQTRN

-939 NNLLNAFMRVSRAQ
+939 NNLVNAFMRVRRAQ
-953 SRVDSNAEGTSY
+953 IGVDSNAEGTSY

-1036 VQAIVRGGKHL
+1036 VQAIVRGGRHI
-1047 PSLGRIITSGS
+1047 PSSGRIRTSGS
-1058 RVITGGSG
+1058 GVIRRG
-1066 FIIKRDTDTQDT
+1066 
-1078 DTQDTGTQDTG
+1078 TG

-1100 GGSSTSSKDDE
+1100 GGSSTASSGSSTSRSDTYSSSLAATSSKDDE

-1160 EIYKWEKKQAKAAL
+1160 EIYKWEKKQAKSAL

>member
-1 MVSAATMFRKSG
+1 
-13 FNDSDAAM
+13 
-21 LAKVAAQYQNVADT
+21 
-35 AVSSEDAAS
+35 
-44 SIVSQI
+44 
-50 RAFGEDASFA
+50 
-60 TTVIDAYNEVANNFS
+60 
-75 VGTNDLS
+75 
-82 KAMEV
+82 
-87 ASSGLATYGNEFSE
+87 
-101 ILGLVTAGTE
+101 
-111 IMTGRSS
+111 
-118 QVARGLS
+118 
-125 TIAARIVKNKDALAE
+125 
-140 YGITVEN
+140 
-147 TDGSLKSTFDVLSEL
+147 
-162 KPKWDSMTDAQ
+162 MTDAQ

-225 ESQITSVKAAFQDFA
+225 ESQITSVKASFQDFA

-254 ATNAFLDF
+254 ATNAFLNF

-268 TSITRATLFSGVA
+268 TSITRATLFSSVA

-292 TRLGD
+292 TRLGG
-297 IFSKIGALGALG
+297 IFSRIGALGALG

-332 IKALKDAIDNAIPS
+332 IKALKDAIDNATPS

-405 LLKDYRKSEAIAD
+405 LLIGYRKEEAIAN
-418 AQALLESPVTTST
+418 AHELLESPVTTST
-431 KASFYMSDHMRDYL
+431 KASFIMNEHQEG
-445 DSDVRLADDTSQFS
+445 DVRLADGTSRFS

-478 YDVELGRFVP
+478 YDGELGRFVP

-500 TDEANGYTDA
+500 TDAANGYTDA
-510 VSLMADKL
+510 VSLMADEL

-639 MESSAEESNEALE
+639 MESSAEKSNEALE

-715 ALAQLVSPDILAQYD
+715 ALAQLVSPDMLAQYD

-812 SKVFGN
+812 GKVFGY

-908 DYEALDGVSLDNL
+908 DYEELDGVSLDNL
-921 SNQISGVTTQTRN
+921 SSQISGVTTQTRN
-934 ATTAA
+934 ATQAA
-939 NNLLNAFMRVSRAQ
+939 NNLVNAFRNVSRAQ
-953 SRVDSNAEGTSY
+953 IGVDSNAEGTSY

-1028 AQAIVRGG
+1028 AQAIGVRGG
-1036 VQAIVRGGKHL
+1036 RYI
-1047 PSLGRIITSGS
+1047 PSSGRIKTSGS
-1058 RVITGGSG
+1058 GVIRRG
-1066 FIIKRDTDTQDT
+1066 
-1078 DTQDTGTQDTG
+1078 TG
-1089 TYSSASYSGSS
+1089 TYSSASYSSSS
-1100 GGSSTSSKDDE
+1100 GGSSTSSSGSSTSRSDTYSSSLAATSSKDDE

-1185 DAINNKYDA
+1185 DAINNKYDV

-1268 NRRQQELDKIAKQQ
+1268 KRRQQELDKIAKQQ
-1282 EEINKKLSSLTGYAS
+1282 EAINKKLSSLTGYAS

-1309 GENGPELRVLNS
+1309 GENGPEMRILNR
-1321 GDGIIPSNITK
+1321 GDGILNTNTTINLLKWSRITPQDMMMRASVDK
-1332 NLWNLGRSI
+1332 NVDGL
-1341 IDNKGIAISNRNP
+1341 
-1354 VGMSMEFNNTTM
+1354 VFNNTTM
-1366 SFPNIQT
+1366 SFPNIST
-1373 AADAKKFVENVKAL
+1373 EHDAKKFVESVKSL
-1387 AYQRAF
+1387 AYQRAYH
-1393 SRR
+1393 R

>member
-1 MVSAATMFRKSG
+1 
-13 FNDSDAAM
+13 
-21 LAKVAAQYQNVADT
+21 
-35 AVSSEDAAS
+35 
-44 SIVSQI
+44 
-50 RAFGEDASFA
+50 
-60 TTVIDAYNEVANNFS
+60 
-75 VGTNDLS
+75 
-82 KAMEV
+82 
-87 ASSGLATYGNEFSE
+87 
-101 ILGLVTAGTE
+101 
-111 IMTGRSS
+111 
-118 QVARGLS
+118 
-125 TIAARIVKNKDALAE
+125 
-140 YGITVEN
+140 
-147 TDGSLKSTFDVLSEL
+147 
-162 KPKWDSMTDAQ
+162 MTDAQ

-198 TAVDANRTALNS
+198 TAVDANKTALNS

-225 ESQITSVKAAFQDFA
+225 ESQITAVKASFQDFA

-254 ATNAFLDF
+254 ATNAFLNF

-268 TSITRATLFSGVA
+268 TSITQATLFSGVA

-297 IFSKIGALGALG
+297 VFSKIGALGALG

-332 IKALKDAIDNAIPS
+332 IKALKDVIDNAIPS
-346 YEKLVKEFEDSKDAL
+346 YEKLVQEFEDSKDAL
-361 EQTKQDYS
+361 GQTKQDYS

-405 LLKDYRKSEAIAD
+405 LLIDYRQSEAIAN
-418 AQALLESPVTTST
+418 AHALLESPVAVST
-431 KASFYMSDHMRDYL
+431 AASFNMSDYL
-445 DSDVRLADDTSQFS
+445 NRVMQTGLGQHGGISAQLADGTSRFS

-478 YDVELGRFVP
+478 YDEELGRHVT

-510 VSLMADKL
+510 VSLMADEL
-518 AHIGVYFEDV
+518 AQIGVYFEDV

-609 YKYTGQLDN
+609 YKYTGQLDG

-639 MESSAEESNEALE
+639 MESNAEESNEALE

-883 NIPEN
+883 NIPAN

-921 SNQISGVTTQTRN
+921 SSQISGVTTQTRN

-939 NNLLNAFMRVSRAQ
+939 NNLVNAFMRVRRAQ
-953 SRVDSNAEGTSY
+953 IGVNSNAEGTSY

-1028 AQAIVRGG
+1028 AQAIGVRGG
-1036 VQAIVRGGKHL
+1036 RYI
-1047 PSLGRIITSGS
+1047 PSKGRITTSGS
-1058 RVITGGSG
+1058 GVIGRG
-1066 FIIKRDTDTQDT
+1066 
-1078 DTQDTGTQDTG
+1078 TG

-1100 GGSSTSSKDDE
+1100 GGSSTSSSGSSTSRSDTYSSSLAATSSKDDE

-1160 EIYKWEKKQAKAAL
+1160 EIYKWEKKQAKSAL

-1185 DAINNKYDA
+1185 DAINNKYDV

-1268 NRRQQELDKIAKQQ
+1268 KRRQQELDKISKQQ
-1282 EEINKKLSSLTGYAS
+1282 EAINKKLSSLTGYAS

>member
-50 RAFGEDASFA
+50 RAFGEDANFA

-198 TAVDANRTALNS
+198 TAVDANKTALNS

-225 ESQITSVKAAFQDFA
+225 ESQITAVKASFQDFA

-254 ATNAFLDF
+254 ATNAFLNF

-268 TSITRATLFSGVA
+268 TSITKATLFSGVA

-292 TRLGD
+292 TRLGSV
-297 IFSKIGALGALG
+297 FSRIGALGALG

-332 IKALKDAIDNAIPS
+332 IKALKDAIDNATPS

-369 DARDRLKELNEIPWA
+369 DAQDRLKELNEIPWA

-405 LLKDYRKSEAIAD
+405 LLKEYRQSEAIAK
-418 AQALLESPVTTST
+418 AHELLESPVTVST
-431 KASFYMSDHMRDYL
+431 AASFNMSDYL
-445 DSDVRLADDTSQFS
+445 QRVMDTGLGQHGGRPAQLADDTSRFS

-478 YDVELGRFVP
+478 YDEELDRYVT

-500 TDEANGYTDA
+500 TDEANGYADA
-510 VSLMADKL
+510 VSLMSHELDL
-518 AHIGVYFEDV
+518 MGVQFTDT
-528 TQDSNQFAQSQ
+528 TQNSNQFAQSQ
-539 ATIIR
+539 ATIIK

-568 KSKDQYEAIN
+568 KSKDQYEAMN

-583 ADGDTSVLTDS
+583 ADGDTSVLTDN
-594 QRNLYEAYQNGTAVL
+594 QRDLYEAYQNGTAVL

-678 MEATGDYD
+678 MKATGDYD

-715 ALAQLVSPDILAQYD
+715 ALAQLVSPDMLAQYD

-812 SKVFGN
+812 GKVFGY

-864 EEIRNIQHALEDA
+864 EEIRNIQYALEDA

-921 SNQISGVTTQTRN
+921 SSQISGVTTQTRN
-934 ATTAA
+934 ATQAA
-939 NNLLNAFMRVSRAQ
+939 NNLLRAFMNVSRAQ
-953 SRVDSNAEGTSY
+953 SSVDSNAEGTSY

-1028 AQAIVRGG
+1028 AQAIGIRGG
-1036 VQAIVRGGKHL
+1036 RYI
-1047 PSLGRIITSGS
+1047 PSSGL
-1058 RVITGGSG
+1058 IKGSG
-1066 FIIKRDTDTQDT
+1066 FIKQDT
-1078 DTQDTGTQDTG
+1078 DID
-1089 TYSSASYSGSS
+1089 SSESDSGSS
-1100 GGSSTSSKDDE
+1100 DGSFTSSSWDSTSRSDTSSSSLAATSSKDDE

-1185 DAINNKYDA
+1185 DAINNKYDV

-1199 TDVNDALDDRIEY
+1199 TNVNDALDDRIEY

-1268 NRRQQELDKIAKQQ
+1268 KRRQQELDKIAKQQ
-1282 EEINKKLSSLTGYAS
+1282 EKINKKLSSLTGYAS

-1309 GENGPELRVLNS
+1309 GENGPEMRILNR
-1321 GDGIIPSNITK
+1321 GDGILNTNTTINLLKWSRITPQDMMMRASVDK
-1332 NLWNLGRSI
+1332 NVDGL
-1341 IDNKGIAISNRNP
+1341 
-1354 VGMSMEFNNTTM
+1354 VFNNTTM
-1366 SFPNIQT
+1366 SFPNIST
-1373 AADAKKFVENVKAL
+1373 EHDAKKFVESVKSL
-1387 AYQRAF
+1387 AYQRAYH
-1393 SRR
+1393 R

>member
-1 MVSAATMFRKSG
+1 M
-13 FNDSDAAM
+13 
-21 LAKVAAQYQNVADT
+21 
-35 AVSSEDAAS
+35 
-44 SIVSQI
+44 
-50 RAFGEDASFA
+50 
-60 TTVIDAYNEVANNFS
+60 
-75 VGTNDLS
+75 GTNDLS
-82 KAMEV
+82 RAMEV

-198 TAVDANRTALNS
+198 TAVDANKTALSS

-254 ATNAFLDF
+254 ATNAFLNF

-268 TSITRATLFSGVA
+268 TSITKATLFSGVA

-297 IFSKIGALGALG
+297 IFSRIGALGALG

-332 IKALKDAIDNAIPS
+332 IKALKDAIDNATPS

-361 EQTKQDYS
+361 DQTKQDYS

-418 AQALLESPVTTST
+418 AKEVLASPVTTAT
-431 KASFYMSDHMRDYL
+431 TASFIMNDYFDYL
-445 DSDVRLADDTSQFS
+445 EGDVQLADGTSRFS

-478 YDVELGRFVP
+478 YDEELGRYVP

-510 VSLMADKL
+510 VSLMADEL
-518 AHIGVYFEDV
+518 ARMGVYFEDV

-544 SLTGWTESAKNGA
+544 SLTGWTEAAKNGA

-609 YKYTGQLDN
+609 YKYTGQLDG

-832 TLGVEVVDV
+832 TLGVEVVDL

-939 NNLLNAFMRVSRAQ
+939 NNLVNAFMRVRRAQ
-953 SRVDSNAEGTSY
+953 IGVDSNAEGTSY

-1028 AQAIVRGG
+1028 ARGG
-1036 VQAIVRGGKHL
+1036 SHL
-1047 PSLGRIITSGS
+1047 PSIGVRGVRHLLSSGRIKTSGS
-1058 RVITGGSG
+1058 GVIRG
-1066 FIIKRDTDTQDT
+1066 
-1078 DTQDTGTQDTG
+1078 TG

-1100 GGSSTSSKDDE
+1100 GGSSASSSGSSTSRSDTYSSSPAATSSKDDE

-1120 HALEMDII
+1120 HALEMDTI

-1185 DAINNKYDA
+1185 DAINNKYDV
-1194 ELKKI
+1194 ELEKI
-1199 TDVNDALDDRIEY
+1199 TNVNDALDDRIEY

-1268 NRRQQELDKIAKQQ
+1268 KRRQQELDKIAKQQ

>member
-1 MVSAATMFRKSG
+1 
-13 FNDSDAAM
+13 
-21 LAKVAAQYQNVADT
+21 
-35 AVSSEDAAS
+35 
-44 SIVSQI
+44 
-50 RAFGEDASFA
+50 
-60 TTVIDAYNEVANNFS
+60 
-75 VGTNDLS
+75 
-82 KAMEV
+82 
-87 ASSGLATYGNEFSE
+87 
-101 ILGLVTAGTE
+101 
-111 IMTGRSS
+111 
-118 QVARGLS
+118 
-125 TIAARIVKNKDALAE
+125 
-140 YGITVEN
+140 
-147 TDGSLKSTFDVLSEL
+147 
-162 KPKWDSMTDAQ
+162 MTDAQ

-254 ATNAFLDF
+254 ATNAFLNF

-268 TSITRATLFSGVA
+268 TSITKATLFSGVA

-297 IFSKIGALGALG
+297 IFSRIGALGALG

-332 IKALKDAIDNAIPS
+332 IKALKDAIDNATPS

-405 LLKDYRKSEAIAD
+405 LLIGYRKEEAIAN
-418 AQALLESPVTTST
+418 AHELLESPVTTST
-431 KASFYMSDHMRDYL
+431 KAVFVLNERQEG
-445 DSDVRLADDTSQFS
+445 DVRLADGTSRFS

-478 YDVELGRFVP
+478 YDGELGRFVT

-510 VSLMADKL
+510 VSLMADEL
-518 AHIGVYFEDV
+518 ASIGVYFEDT
-528 TQDSNQFAQSQ
+528 TQNSNQFAQSQ

-639 MESSAEESNEALE
+639 MESSAEKSNEALE

-921 SNQISGVTTQTRN
+921 SSQISGVTTQTRN
-934 ATTAA
+934 ATQAA
-939 NNLLNAFMRVSRAQ
+939 NNLVNAFMRVSRAQ

-1028 AQAIVRGG
+1028 AQAIGVRGG
-1036 VQAIVRGGKHL
+1036 RYIPSRGGI
-1047 PSLGRIITSGS
+1047 RTSGS
-1058 RVITGGSG
+1058 GVIRRG
-1066 FIIKRDTDTQDT
+1066 
-1078 DTQDTGTQDTG
+1078 TG

-1100 GGSSTSSKDDE
+1100 GGSSTSSSGSSTSRSDTYSSSLAATSSKDDE

-1185 DAINNKYDA
+1185 DAINNKYDV

-1268 NRRQQELDKIAKQQ
+1268 KRRQQELDKIAKQQ
-1282 EEINKKLSSLTGYAS
+1282 EKINKKLSSLTGYAS

-1309 GENGPELRVLNS
+1309 GENGPEMRILNR
-1321 GDGIIPSNITK
+1321 GDGILNTNTTINLLKWSRITPQDMMMRASVDK
-1332 NLWNLGRSI
+1332 NVDGL
-1341 IDNKGIAISNRNP
+1341 
-1354 VGMSMEFNNTTM
+1354 VFNNTTM
-1366 SFPNIQT
+1366 SFPNIST
-1373 AADAKKFVENVKAL
+1373 EHDAKKFVESVKSL
-1387 AYQRAF
+1387 AYQRAYH
-1393 SRR
+1393 R

>member
-1 MVSAATMFRKSG
+1 
-13 FNDSDAAM
+13 
-21 LAKVAAQYQNVADT
+21 
-35 AVSSEDAAS
+35 
-44 SIVSQI
+44 
-50 RAFGEDASFA
+50 
-60 TTVIDAYNEVANNFS
+60 
-75 VGTNDLS
+75 
-82 KAMEV
+82 MEV

-198 TAVDANRTALNS
+198 TAVDANKTALNS

-254 ATNAFLDF
+254 ATNAFLNF

-268 TSITRATLFSGVA
+268 TAITRATLFSGVA

-297 IFSKIGALGALG
+297 IFSRIGALGALG

-332 IKALKDAIDNAIPS
+332 IKALKDAIDNATPS

-405 LLKDYRKSEAIAD
+405 LLIGYRKEEAIAN
-418 AQALLESPVTTST
+418 AHELLESPVTTST
-431 KASFYMSDHMRDYL
+431 KAVFVLNERQEG
-445 DSDVRLADDTSQFS
+445 DVRLADGTSRFS

-478 YDVELGRFVP
+478 YDGELGRFVT

-500 TDEANGYTDA
+500 TDEANGYADA
-510 VSLMADKL
+510 VSLMSHELDL
-518 AHIGVYFEDV
+518 MGVQFTDT
-528 TQDSNQFAQSQ
+528 TQNSNQFAQSQ

-639 MESSAEESNEALE
+639 MESSAEKSNEALE

-908 DYEALDGVSLDNL
+908 DYEELDGVSLDNL
-921 SNQISGVTTQTRN
+921 SSQISGVTTQTRN
-934 ATTAA
+934 ATQAA
-939 NNLLNAFMRVSRAQ
+939 NNLVNAFMRVSRAQ

-1028 AQAIVRGG
+1028 AQAIGVRGG
-1036 VQAIVRGGKHL
+1036 RYIPSRGGI
-1047 PSLGRIITSGS
+1047 RTSGS
-1058 RVITGGSG
+1058 GVIRRG
-1066 FIIKRDTDTQDT
+1066 
-1078 DTQDTGTQDTG
+1078 TG

-1100 GGSSTSSKDDE
+1100 GGSSTSSSGYSTSRSDTYSSSLAATSSKDDE

-1160 EIYKWEKKQAKAAL
+1160 EIYKWEKKQAKDAL

-1179 ALKDAQ
+1179 TLKDAQ

-1268 NRRQQELDKIAKQQ
+1268 KRRQQELDKIAKQQ
-1282 EEINKKLSSLTGYAS
+1282 EKINKKLSSLTGYAS

-1309 GENGPELRVLNS
+1309 GENGPEMRILNR
-1321 GDGIIPSNITK
+1321 GDGILNTNTTINLLKWSRITPQDMMMRASVDK
-1332 NLWNLGRSI
+1332 NVDGL
-1341 IDNKGIAISNRNP
+1341 
-1354 VGMSMEFNNTTM
+1354 VFNNTTM
-1366 SFPNIQT
+1366 SFPNIST
-1373 AADAKKFVENVKAL
+1373 EHDAKKFVESVKSL
-1387 AYQRAF
+1387 AYQRAYH
-1393 SRR
+1393 R

>member
-50 RAFGEDASFA
+50 RAFGEDANFA

-198 TAVDANRTALNS
+198 TAVDANKTALNS

-225 ESQITSVKAAFQDFA
+225 ESQITAVKASFQDFA

-254 ATNAFLDF
+254 ATNAFLNF

-268 TSITRATLFSGVA
+268 TSITQATLFSGVA

-297 IFSKIGALGALG
+297 IFSRIGALGALG

-332 IKALKDAIDNAIPS
+332 IKALKDAIDNATPS

-369 DARDRLKELNEIPWA
+369 DAQDRLKELNEIPWA

-405 LLKDYRKSEAIAD
+405 ILKDYRQSEAIAN
-418 AQALLESPVTTST
+418 AHALLESPVTTST
-431 KASFYMSDHMRDYL
+431 TASFIMNERQEG
-445 DSDVRLADDTSQFS
+445 DVQLADGTSRFS
-459 GVFRDHEAAVR
+459 GVFRDHETAVR
-470 AAADAIEV
+470 AAADAIKV
-478 YDVELGRFVP
+478 YDLELGRFVP

-500 TDEANGYTDA
+500 TDEANGYADA
-510 VSLMADKL
+510 VSLMADEL
-518 AHIGVYFEDV
+518 ASIGVYFSDT
-528 TQDSNQFAQSQ
+528 TQNSNQFAQSQ

-568 KSKDQYEAIN
+568 KSKDQYEAMN

-609 YKYTGQLDN
+609 YKYTGQLDG
-618 LSEALGISSQ
+618 LSEVLGISSQ

-715 ALAQLVSPDILAQYD
+715 ALAQLVSPDMLAQYD

-877 DGIQLT
+877 DSIQLT

-895 ADDSQTAAQQAKS
+895 ADDSKTAAQQAKS
-908 DYEALDGVSLDNL
+908 DYEELDGVSLDNL
-921 SNQISGVTTQTRN
+921 SSQISGVTAQTRN
-934 ATTAA
+934 ATQAA
-939 NNLLNAFMRVSRAQ
+939 NNLLRAFMNVSRAQ

-1028 AQAIVRGG
+1028 AQAIGVRGG
-1036 VQAIVRGGKHL
+1036 RYRPSSGGI
-1047 PSLGRIITSGS
+1047 RTSGS
-1058 RVITGGSG
+1058 GVI
-1066 FIIKRDTDTQDT
+1066 RR
-1078 DTQDTGTQDTG
+1078 GTR
-1089 TYSSASYSGSS
+1089 TYSSGSYSGSS
-1100 GGSSTSSKDDE
+1100 GGSSTSSSGSSTSRSDTSSSSLAATSSKDDE

-1185 DAINNKYDA
+1185 DAINNKYDV

-1199 TDVNDALDDRIEY
+1199 TNVNDALDDRIEY

-1222 KASKQL
+1222 KESKQL

-1268 NRRQQELDKIAKQQ
+1268 KRRQQELDKIAKQQ

-1309 GENGPELRVLNS
+1309 GENGPEMRILNR
-1321 GDGIIPSNITK
+1321 GDGILNTNTTINLLKWSRITPQDMMMRASVDK
-1332 NLWNLGRSI
+1332 NVDGL
-1341 IDNKGIAISNRNP
+1341 
-1354 VGMSMEFNNTTM
+1354 VFNNTTM
-1366 SFPNIQT
+1366 SFPNIST
-1373 AADAKKFVENVKAL
+1373 EHDAKKFVESVKSL
-1387 AYQRAF
+1387 AYQRAYH
-1393 SRR
+1393 R

>member
-1 MVSAATMFRKSG
+1 
-13 FNDSDAAM
+13 
-21 LAKVAAQYQNVADT
+21 
-35 AVSSEDAAS
+35 
-44 SIVSQI
+44 
-50 RAFGEDASFA
+50 
-60 TTVIDAYNEVANNFS
+60 
-75 VGTNDLS
+75 
-82 KAMEV
+82 
-87 ASSGLATYGNEFSE
+87 
-101 ILGLVTAGTE
+101 
-111 IMTGRSS
+111 
-118 QVARGLS
+118 
-125 TIAARIVKNKDALAE
+125 
-140 YGITVEN
+140 
-147 TDGSLKSTFDVLSEL
+147 
-162 KPKWDSMTDAQ
+162 
-173 RTALGD
+173 
-179 TIAGTNQYKVL
+179 
-190 AAVMSNFN
+190 
-198 TAVDANRTALNS
+198 
-210 SGSAAKENAR
+210 
-220 YMESL
+220 MESL

-254 ATNAFLDF
+254 ATNAFLNF

-268 TSITRATLFSGVA
+268 TSITKATLFSGVA

-297 IFSKIGALGALG
+297 IFSRIGALGALG

-332 IKALKDAIDNAIPS
+332 IKALKDAIDNATPS

-405 LLKDYRKSEAIAD
+405 LLKDYRQSEAIAN
-418 AQALLESPVTTST
+418 AHALLESPVTVSTS
-431 KASFYMSDHMRDYL
+431 ASFNMSDYL
-445 DSDVRLADDTSQFS
+445 NRVLDTGLGQHGGRPAQLADGTSRFS

-478 YDVELGRFVP
+478 YDEALDRYVT

-500 TDEANGYTDA
+500 TDEANGYADA
-510 VSLMADKL
+510 VSLMSHELDL
-518 AHIGVYFEDV
+518 MGVQFTDI
-528 TQDSNQFAQSQ
+528 TQNSNQFAQSQ

-639 MESSAEESNEALE
+639 MESSAEQSNEALE

-801 TTGQLFSLIEA
+801 TTGQIFSLIEA

-908 DYEALDGVSLDNL
+908 DYEELDGVSLDNL
-921 SNQISGVTTQTRN
+921 SSQISGVTTQTRN
-934 ATTAA
+934 ATQAA
-939 NNLLNAFMRVSRAQ
+939 NNLVNALMRVRRAQ

-1028 AQAIVRGG
+1028 AQAIGVRGG
-1036 VQAIVRGGKHL
+1036 RYIPSRGGI
-1047 PSLGRIITSGS
+1047 RTSGS
-1058 RVITGGSG
+1058 GVIRRG
-1066 FIIKRDTDTQDT
+1066 
-1078 DTQDTGTQDTG
+1078 TG

-1100 GGSSTSSKDDE
+1100 GGSSTSSSGSSTSRSDTYSSSLAATSSKDDE

-1160 EIYKWEKKQAKAAL
+1160 EIYKWEKKQAKDAL

-1268 NRRQQELDKIAKQQ
+1268 KRRQQELDKIAKQQ
-1282 EEINKKLSSLTGYAS
+1282 EKINKKLSSLTGYAS

-1309 GENGPELRVLNS
+1309 GENGPEMRILNR
-1321 GDGIIPSNITK
+1321 GDGILNTNATINLLKWSRITPQDMMMRASVDK
-1332 NLWNLGRSI
+1332 NVDGL
-1341 IDNKGIAISNRNP
+1341 
-1354 VGMSMEFNNTTM
+1354 VFNNTTM
-1366 SFPNIQT
+1366 SFPNIST
-1373 AADAKKFVENVKAL
+1373 EHDAKKFVESVKSL
-1387 AYQRAF
+1387 AYQRAYH
-1393 SRR
+1393 R

>member
-1 MVSAATMFRKSG
+1 M
-13 FNDSDAAM
+13 
-21 LAKVAAQYQNVADT
+21 Q
-35 AVSSEDAAS
+35 
-44 SIVSQI
+44 
-50 RAFGEDASFA
+50 
-60 TTVIDAYNEVANNFS
+60 
-75 VGTNDLS
+75 
-82 KAMEV
+82 
-87 ASSGLATYGNEFSE
+87 
-101 ILGLVTAGTE
+101 
-111 IMTGRSS
+111 GRSS

-125 TIAARIVKNKDALAE
+125 TIAARIVKNQDALAE

-147 TDGSLKSTFDVLSEL
+147 VDGSLKSTFDVLSEL

-198 TAVDANRTALNS
+198 TAVDANKTALNS

-225 ESQITSVKAAFQDFA
+225 ESQITAVKASFQDFA

-254 ATNAFLDF
+254 ATNAFLNF

-268 TSITRATLFSGVA
+268 TSITQATLFSGVA

-297 IFSKIGALGALG
+297 IFSRIGALGALG

-332 IKALKDAIDNAIPS
+332 IKALKDAIDDATPS

-405 LLKDYRKSEAIAD
+405 LLLDYRKEEAIAN
-418 AQALLESPVTTST
+418 AHELLESPVTVGT
-431 KASFYMSDHMRDYL
+431 KASFNMDDYFNRVARSGVGQH
-445 DSDVRLADDTSQFS
+445 DGVSAQLADGASQFS

-478 YDVELGRFVP
+478 YDGELSRFVP

-500 TDEANGYTDA
+500 TDEANGYADA
-510 VSLMADKL
+510 VSLMADEL
-518 AHIGVYFEDV
+518 DLMGVQFTDT
-528 TQDSNQFAQSQ
+528 TQNSNQFAQSQ

-692 SSVFSTLK
+692 SSVFSTLN

-789 TDLDAL
+789 TNLDTL

-934 ATTAA
+934 ATQAA
-939 NNLLNAFMRVSRAQ
+939 NNLVNAFMKVRRAQ
-953 SRVDSNAEGTSY
+953 IGVDSNAEGTSY

-1036 VQAIVRGGKHL
+1036 VQAIVRGGRYI
-1047 PSLGRIITSGS
+1047 SSSGRIRTSGS
-1058 RVITGGSG
+1058 GVIRRG
-1066 FIIKRDTDTQDT
+1066 
-1078 DTQDTGTQDTG
+1078 TG
-1089 TYSSASYSGSS
+1089 TYSSASHSDSSGVSSTTSSGSS
-1100 GGSSTSSKDDE
+1100 TSRSDTYSSSLAATSSKDDE

-1185 DAINNKYDA
+1185 DAINNKYDV

-1268 NRRQQELDKIAKQQ
+1268 KRRQQELDKIAKQQ
-1282 EEINKKLSSLTGYAS
+1282 EKINKKLSSLTGYAS

-1309 GENGPELRVLNS
+1309 GENGPEMRILNR
-1321 GDGIIPSNITK
+1321 GDGILNTNATINLLKWSRITPQDMMMRASVDK
-1332 NLWNLGRSI
+1332 NVDGL
-1341 IDNKGIAISNRNP
+1341 
-1354 VGMSMEFNNTTM
+1354 VFNNTTM
-1366 SFPNIQT
+1366 SFPNIST
-1373 AADAKKFVENVKAL
+1373 EHDAKKFVESVKSL
-1387 AYQRAF
+1387 AYQRAYH
-1393 SRR
+1393 R

>member
-1 MVSAATMFRKSG
+1 
-13 FNDSDAAM
+13 
-21 LAKVAAQYQNVADT
+21 
-35 AVSSEDAAS
+35 
-44 SIVSQI
+44 
-50 RAFGEDASFA
+50 
-60 TTVIDAYNEVANNFS
+60 
-75 VGTNDLS
+75 
-82 KAMEV
+82 
-87 ASSGLATYGNEFSE
+87 
-101 ILGLVTAGTE
+101 
-111 IMTGRSS
+111 
-118 QVARGLS
+118 
-125 TIAARIVKNKDALAE
+125 
-140 YGITVEN
+140 
-147 TDGSLKSTFDVLSEL
+147 
-162 KPKWDSMTDAQ
+162 MTDAQ

-198 TAVDANRTALNS
+198 TAVDANKTALNS

-225 ESQITSVKAAFQDFA
+225 ESQITAVKASFQDFA

-254 ATNAFLDF
+254 ATNAFLNF

-268 TSITRATLFSGVA
+268 TSITQATLFSGVA

-297 IFSKIGALGALG
+297 IFSRIGALGALG

-369 DARDRLKELNEIPWA
+369 DAQDRLKELNEIPWA

-418 AQALLESPVTTST
+418 AHALLESPVTTST
-431 KASFYMSDHMRDYL
+431 KASLVMGGYL
-445 DSDVRLADDTSQFS
+445 EGDVRLADGSSQFS

-470 AAADAIEV
+470 GAADAIEV
-478 YDVELGRFVP
+478 YDEELGRYVA

-510 VSLMADKL
+510 VSLMSDEL
-518 AHIGVYFEDV
+518 ARMGVYFEDV

-921 SNQISGVTTQTRN
+921 SSQISGVTTQTRN
-934 ATTAA
+934 ATQAA
-939 NNLLNAFMRVSRAQ
+939 NNLVNAFMRVSRAQ

-1028 AQAIVRGG
+1028 AQAILRGG
-1036 VQAIVRGGKHL
+1036 AQAIVRGGRYI
-1047 PSLGRIITSGS
+1047 PSSGRIRTSGS
-1058 RVITGGSG
+1058 GVIRRG
-1066 FIIKRDTDTQDT
+1066 
-1078 DTQDTGTQDTG
+1078 TG

-1100 GGSSTSSKDDE
+1100 GGSSTASSGSSTSRSDTYSSSLAATSSKDDE

-1268 NRRQQELDKIAKQQ
+1268 KRRQQELDKIAKQQ

>member
-1 MVSAATMFRKSG
+1 M
-13 FNDSDAAM
+13 
-21 LAKVAAQYQNVADT
+21 
-35 AVSSEDAAS
+35 
-44 SIVSQI
+44 
-50 RAFGEDASFA
+50 
-60 TTVIDAYNEVANNFS
+60 
-75 VGTNDLS
+75 
-82 KAMEV
+82 
-87 ASSGLATYGNEFSE
+87 
-101 ILGLVTAGTE
+101 
-111 IMTGRSS
+111 
-118 QVARGLS
+118 
-125 TIAARIVKNKDALAE
+125 
-140 YGITVEN
+140 
-147 TDGSLKSTFDVLSEL
+147 LSEL

-254 ATNAFLDF
+254 ATNAFLNF

-268 TSITRATLFSGVA
+268 TSITKATLFSGVA

-297 IFSKIGALGALG
+297 IFSRIGALGALG

-405 LLKDYRKSEAIAD
+405 LLKDYRQSEAIAD
-418 AQALLESPVTTST
+418 AHALLESPVTVGTS
-431 KASFYMSDHMRDYL
+431 ASLVMGGYL
-445 DSDVRLADDTSQFS
+445 EGDVRLADGSSRFS

-478 YDVELGRFVP
+478 YDEELGRYVP

-510 VSLMADKL
+510 VSLMSDEL
-518 AHIGVYFEDV
+518 ARMGVYFEDV

-609 YKYTGQLDN
+609 YKYTGQLDG

-921 SNQISGVTTQTRN
+921 SSQISGVTTQTRN
-934 ATTAA
+934 ATQAA
-939 NNLLNAFMRVSRAQ
+939 NNLVNAFMKVRRAQ
-953 SRVDSNAEGTSY
+953 IGVDSNAEGTSY

-1028 AQAIVRGG
+1028 ALGIGVIRSGISTLSRRG
-1036 VQAIVRGGKHL
+1036 IK
-1047 PSLGRIITSGS
+1047 TSG
-1058 RVITGGSG
+1058 RGVIRRG
-1066 FIIKRDTDTQDT
+1066 
-1078 DTQDTGTQDTG
+1078 TG

-1100 GGSSTSSKDDE
+1100 GGSSTSSSGSSTSRSDTYSSSLAATSSKDDE

-1185 DAINNKYDA
+1185 DAINNKYDV

-1268 NRRQQELDKIAKQQ
+1268 KRRQQELDNIAKQQ

>member
-198 TAVDANRTALNS
+198 TAVDANKTALSS

-254 ATNAFLDF
+254 ATNAFLNF

-268 TSITRATLFSGVA
+268 TSITQATLFSGVA

-297 IFSKIGALGALG
+297 IFSRIGALGALG

-332 IKALKDAIDNAIPS
+332 IKALKDAIDNATPS

-418 AQALLESPVTTST
+418 AKELLESPVTVGT
-431 KASFYMSDHMRDYL
+431 KASFIMNNYL
-445 DSDVRLADDTSQFS
+445 EGDTKLADGTSQFS

-478 YDVELGRFVP
+478 YDEELGRFVP

-510 VSLMADKL
+510 VSLMADEL
-518 AHIGVYFEDV
+518 AHIGVRFEDV

-568 KSKDQYEAIN
+568 KSKDQYEAMN

-609 YKYTGQLDN
+609 YKYTGQLDG

-766 LADAGSLAGATLT
+766 LADTGSLAGATLT

-812 SKVFGN
+812 GKVFGN
-818 EVNWDVAGLISSFE
+818 EVDWDVAGLISSFE

-921 SNQISGVTTQTRN
+921 SSQISGVTTQTRN

-939 NNLLNAFMRVSRAQ
+939 NNLVNAFMRVSRAQ

-1028 AQAIVRGG
+1028 ARGGSHLLSIGVRG
-1036 VQAIVRGGKHL
+1036 VRHL
-1047 PSLGRIITSGS
+1047 PSSGRIKTSGS
-1058 RVITGGSG
+1058 GVIRG
-1066 FIIKRDTDTQDT
+1066 
-1078 DTQDTGTQDTG
+1078 TG

-1100 GGSSTSSKDDE
+1100 GGSSTSSSGSSTSRSDTYSSSLAATSSKDDE

-1185 DAINNKYDA
+1185 DAINNKYDV

-1268 NRRQQELDKIAKQQ
+1268 KRRQQELDKIAKQQ

>member
-198 TAVDANRTALNS
+198 TAVDANKTALNS

-225 ESQITSVKAAFQDFA
+225 ESQITAVKASFQDFA

-254 ATNAFLDF
+254 ATNAFLNF

-268 TSITRATLFSGVA
+268 TSITKATLFSGVA

-292 TRLGD
+292 TRLGGV
-297 IFSKIGALGALG
+297 FSRIGALGALG

-332 IKALKDAIDNAIPS
+332 IKALKDAIDNATPS
-346 YEKLVKEFEDSKDAL
+346 YETLVKEFEDSKDAL

-369 DARDRLKELNEIPWA
+369 DAQDRLKELNEIPWA

-405 LLKDYRKSEAIAD
+405 LLKDYRKSEAIAN
-418 AQALLESPVTTST
+418 AQALLGSPVTVST
-431 KASFYMSDHMRDYL
+431 AASFNMSDYL
-445 DSDVRLADDTSQFS
+445 QRVMDTGLGQHGGRPAQLADDTSRFS

-478 YDVELGRFVP
+478 YDEELDRYVT

-500 TDEANGYTDA
+500 TDEANGYADA
-510 VSLMADKL
+510 VSLMSHELDL
-518 AHIGVYFEDV
+518 MGVQFTDT
-528 TQDSNQFAQSQ
+528 TQNSNQFAQSQ

-568 KSKDQYEAIN
+568 KSKDQYEAMN

-583 ADGDTSVLTDS
+583 ADGDTSVLTDN
-594 QRNLYEAYQNGTAVL
+594 QRDLYEAYQNGTAVL

-678 MEATGDYD
+678 MKATGDYD

-715 ALAQLVSPDILAQYD
+715 ALAQLVSSDMLAQYD

-812 SKVFGN
+812 GKVFGY

-864 EEIRNIQHALEDA
+864 EEIRNIQYALEDA

-908 DYEALDGVSLDNL
+908 DYEELDGVSLDNL
-921 SNQISGVTTQTRN
+921 SSQISGVTTQTRN
-934 ATTAA
+934 ATQAA
-939 NNLLNAFMRVSRAQ
+939 NNLLRAFMNVSRAQ
-953 SRVDSNAEGTSY
+953 SSVDSNAEGTSY

-1028 AQAIVRGG
+1028 AQAIGIRGG
-1036 VQAIVRGGKHL
+1036 RYI
-1047 PSLGRIITSGS
+1047 PSSGL
-1058 RVITGGSG
+1058 IKGSG
-1066 FIIKRDTDTQDT
+1066 FIKQDT
-1078 DTQDTGTQDTG
+1078 DID
-1089 TYSSASYSGSS
+1089 SSESDSGSS
-1100 GGSSTSSKDDE
+1100 DGSFTSSSWDSTSRSDTSSSSLAATSSKDDE

-1185 DAINNKYDA
+1185 DAINNKYDV

-1199 TDVNDALDDRIEY
+1199 TNVNDALDDRIEY

-1268 NRRQQELDKIAKQQ
+1268 KRRQQELDKIAKQQ
-1282 EEINKKLSSLTGYAS
+1282 EKINKKLSSLTGYAS

-1309 GENGPELRVLNS
+1309 GENGPEMRILNR
-1321 GDGIIPSNITK
+1321 GDGILNTNTTINLLKWSRITPQDMMMRASVDK
-1332 NLWNLGRSI
+1332 NVDGL
-1341 IDNKGIAISNRNP
+1341 
-1354 VGMSMEFNNTTM
+1354 VFNNTTM
-1366 SFPNIQT
+1366 SFPNIST
-1373 AADAKKFVENVKAL
+1373 EHDAKKFVESVKSL
-1387 AYQRAF
+1387 AYQRAYH
-1393 SRR
+1393 R

>member
-50 RAFGEDASFA
+50 RAFGEDANFA
-60 TTVIDAYNEVANNFS
+60 TTVIDAYNEVANRFS

-82 KAMEV
+82 NAMEV

-198 TAVDANRTALNS
+198 TAVDANKTALNS

-225 ESQITSVKAAFQDFA
+225 ESQITAVKASFQDFA

-254 ATNAFLDF
+254 ATNAFLNF

-268 TSITRATLFSGVA
+268 TSITQATLFSGVA

-297 IFSKIGALGALG
+297 IFSRIGALGALG

-332 IKALKDAIDNAIPS
+332 IKALKDAIDNATPS

-369 DARDRLKELNEIPWA
+369 DAQDRLKELNEIPWA

-405 LLKDYRKSEAIAD
+405 ILKDYRQSEAIAN
-418 AQALLESPVTTST
+418 AHALLESPVTTST
-431 KASFYMSDHMRDYL
+431 TASFIMNERQEG
-445 DSDVRLADDTSQFS
+445 DVQLADGTSRFS
-459 GVFRDHEAAVR
+459 GVFRDHETAVR
-470 AAADAIEV
+470 AAADAIKV
-478 YDVELGRFVP
+478 YDLELGRFVP

-500 TDEANGYTDA
+500 TDEANGYADA
-510 VSLMADKL
+510 VSLMADEL
-518 AHIGVYFEDV
+518 ASIGVYFSDT
-528 TQDSNQFAQSQ
+528 TQNSNQFAQSQ

-568 KSKDQYEAIN
+568 KSKDQYEAMN

-609 YKYTGQLDN
+609 YKYTGQLDG

-766 LADAGSLAGATLT
+766 LADAGSLAGATLA

-864 EEIRNIQHALEDA
+864 EEIRNIQYALEDA

-908 DYEALDGVSLDNL
+908 DYEELDGVSLDNL
-921 SNQISGVTTQTRN
+921 SSQISGVTAQTRN
-934 ATTAA
+934 ATQAA
-939 NNLLNAFMRVSRAQ
+939 NNLLRAFMNVSRAQ

-1028 AQAIVRGG
+1028 AQV
-1036 VQAIVRGGKHL
+1036 K
-1047 PSLGRIITSGS
+1047 TSGS
-1058 RVITGGSG
+1058 GVI
-1066 FIIKRDTDTQDT
+1066 RR
-1078 DTQDTGTQDTG
+1078 GTR

-1100 GGSSTSSKDDE
+1100 GGSSTSSSGSSTSRSDTSSSSLAATSSKDDE

-1185 DAINNKYDA
+1185 DAIKNKYDV

-1268 NRRQQELDKIAKQQ
+1268 KRRQQELDKIAKQQ

-1309 GENGPELRVLNS
+1309 GENGPEMRILNR
-1321 GDGIIPSNITK
+1321 GDGILNTNTTINLLKWSRITPQDMMMRASVDK
-1332 NLWNLGRSI
+1332 NVDGL
-1341 IDNKGIAISNRNP
+1341 
-1354 VGMSMEFNNTTM
+1354 VFNNTTM
-1366 SFPNIQT
+1366 SFPNIST
-1373 AADAKKFVENVKAL
+1373 EHDAKKFVESVKSL
-1387 AYQRAF
+1387 AYQRAYH
-1393 SRR
+1393 R

>member
-1 MVSAATMFRKSG
+1 M
-13 FNDSDAAM
+13 
-21 LAKVAAQYQNVADT
+21 
-35 AVSSEDAAS
+35 
-44 SIVSQI
+44 
-50 RAFGEDASFA
+50 
-60 TTVIDAYNEVANNFS
+60 
-75 VGTNDLS
+75 
-82 KAMEV
+82 
-87 ASSGLATYGNEFSE
+87 
-101 ILGLVTAGTE
+101 
-111 IMTGRSS
+111 
-118 QVARGLS
+118 
-125 TIAARIVKNKDALAE
+125 
-140 YGITVEN
+140 
-147 TDGSLKSTFDVLSEL
+147 LSEL

-198 TAVDANRTALNS
+198 TAVDANKTALNS

-225 ESQITSVKAAFQDFA
+225 ESQITAVKASFQDFA

-254 ATNAFLDF
+254 ATNAFLNF

-268 TSITRATLFSGVA
+268 TSITQATLFSGVA

-297 IFSKIGALGALG
+297 IFSRIGALGALG

-332 IKALKDAIDNAIPS
+332 IKALKDAIDNATPS

-405 LLKDYRKSEAIAD
+405 LLKDYRQSEAIAN
-418 AQALLESPVTTST
+418 AHALLESPVTTST
-431 KASFYMSDHMRDYL
+431 AASFNMSDYL
-445 DSDVRLADDTSQFS
+445 EGDVRLADGTSRFS

-478 YDVELGRFVP
+478 YDGELGRFVP

-510 VSLMADKL
+510 VSLMADEL

-528 TQDSNQFAQSQ
+528 TQNSNQFAQSQ

-568 KSKDQYEAIN
+568 KSKDQYEAMN

-639 MESSAEESNEALE
+639 MKSSAEESNEALE

-789 TDLDAL
+789 TNLDAL

-818 EVNWDVAGLISSFE
+818 EVNWDVSGLISSFE

-864 EEIRNIQHALEDA
+864 EEIRNIQHALEDT

-883 NIPEN
+883 NIPAN

-921 SNQISGVTTQTRN
+921 SSQISGVTTKTRN
-934 ATTAA
+934 ATQDA

-1028 AQAIVRGG
+1028 AKAIGIRSGAQAIVRGG
-1036 VQAIVRGGKHL
+1036 VQAIVRGGRHI
-1047 PSLGRIITSGS
+1047 PSSGRIRTSGS
-1058 RVITGGSG
+1058 GVIRRG
-1066 FIIKRDTDTQDT
+1066 
-1078 DTQDTGTQDTG
+1078 TG

-1100 GGSSTSSKDDE
+1100 GGSSTSSSGSSTSRSDTYSSSLAATSSKDDE

-1194 ELKKI
+1194 EIKKI

>member
-198 TAVDANRTALNS
+198 TAVDANKTALNS

-225 ESQITSVKAAFQDFA
+225 ESQITAVKASFQDFA

-254 ATNAFLDF
+254 ATNAFLNF

-268 TSITRATLFSGVA
+268 TSITQATLFSGVA

-292 TRLGD
+292 TRLGSV
-297 IFSKIGALGALG
+297 FSRIGALGALG

-332 IKALKDAIDNAIPS
+332 IKALKDAIDNATPS

-369 DARDRLKELNEIPWA
+369 DAQDRLKELNEIPWA

-405 LLKDYRKSEAIAD
+405 LLKEYRQSEAIAK
-418 AQALLESPVTTST
+418 AHELLESPVTVST
-431 KASFYMSDHMRDYL
+431 AASFNMSDYL
-445 DSDVRLADDTSQFS
+445 QRVMDTGLGQHGGRPAQLADDTSRFS

-478 YDVELGRFVP
+478 YDEELDRYVT

-500 TDEANGYTDA
+500 TDEANGYADA
-510 VSLMADKL
+510 VSLMSHELDL
-518 AHIGVYFEDV
+518 MGFQFTDT
-528 TQDSNQFAQSQ
+528 TQNSNQFAQSQ
-539 ATIIR
+539 AIIIK

-568 KSKDQYEAIN
+568 KSKDQYEAMN

-583 ADGDTSVLTDS
+583 ADGDTSFLTDN

-678 MEATGDYD
+678 MKATGDYD

-715 ALAQLVSPDILAQYD
+715 ALAQLVSSDMLAQYD

-812 SKVFGN
+812 GKVFGY

-864 EEIRNIQHALEDA
+864 EEIRNIQYALEDA

-921 SNQISGVTTQTRN
+921 SSQISGVTTQTRN
-934 ATTAA
+934 ATQAA
-939 NNLLNAFMRVSRAQ
+939 NNLLRAFMNVSRAQ
-953 SRVDSNAEGTSY
+953 SSVDSNAEGTSY

-1028 AQAIVRGG
+1028 AQAIGIRGG
-1036 VQAIVRGGKHL
+1036 RYI
-1047 PSLGRIITSGS
+1047 PSSGL
-1058 RVITGGSG
+1058 IKGSG
-1066 FIIKRDTDTQDT
+1066 FIKQDT
-1078 DTQDTGTQDTG
+1078 DID
-1089 TYSSASYSGSS
+1089 SSESDSGSS
-1100 GGSSTSSKDDE
+1100 DGSFTSSSWDSTSRSDTSSSSLAATSSKDDE

-1185 DAINNKYDA
+1185 DAINNKYDV

-1199 TDVNDALDDRIEY
+1199 TNVNDALDDRIEY

-1268 NRRQQELDKIAKQQ
+1268 KRRQQELDKIAKQQ
-1282 EEINKKLSSLTGYAS
+1282 EKINKKLSSLTGYAS

-1309 GENGPELRVLNS
+1309 GENGPEMRILNR
-1321 GDGIIPSNITK
+1321 GDGILNTNTTINLLKWSRITPQDMMMRASVDK
-1332 NLWNLGRSI
+1332 NVDGL
-1341 IDNKGIAISNRNP
+1341 
-1354 VGMSMEFNNTTM
+1354 VFNNTTM
-1366 SFPNIQT
+1366 SFPNIST
-1373 AADAKKFVENVKAL
+1373 EHDAKKFVESVKSL
-1387 AYQRAF
+1387 AYQRAYH
-1393 SRR
+1393 R

>member
-50 RAFGEDASFA
+50 RAFGEDANFA

-147 TDGSLKSTFDVLSEL
+147 TDGSLKSTFNVLSEL

-198 TAVDANRTALNS
+198 TAVDANKTALNS

-225 ESQITSVKAAFQDFA
+225 ESQITAVKASFQDFA

-254 ATNAFLDF
+254 ATNAFLNF

-268 TSITRATLFSGVA
+268 TSITKATLFSGVA

-292 TRLGD
+292 TRLGGV
-297 IFSKIGALGALG
+297 FSRIGALGALG

-332 IKALKDAIDNAIPS
+332 IKALKDAIDNATPS

-405 LLKDYRKSEAIAD
+405 LLKDYRKSEAIAN
-418 AQALLESPVTTST
+418 AQALLGSPVTVST
-431 KASFYMSDHMRDYL
+431 AASFNMSDYL
-445 DSDVRLADDTSQFS
+445 QRVMDTGLGQHGGRPAQLADDTSRFS

-478 YDVELGRFVP
+478 YDEELGRHVT

-500 TDEANGYTDA
+500 TDEANGYADA
-510 VSLMADKL
+510 VSLMSHELDL
-518 AHIGVYFEDV
+518 MGVQFTDT
-528 TQDSNQFAQSQ
+528 TQNSNQFAQSQ

-568 KSKDQYEAIN
+568 KSKDQYEAMN

-583 ADGDTSVLTDS
+583 ADGDTSVLTDN
-594 QRNLYEAYQNGTAVL
+594 QRDLYEAYQNGTAVL

-678 MEATGDYD
+678 MKATGDYD

-715 ALAQLVSPDILAQYD
+715 ALAQLVSPDMLAQYD

-812 SKVFGN
+812 GKVFGY

-908 DYEALDGVSLDNL
+908 DYEELDGVSLDNL
-921 SNQISGVTTQTRN
+921 SSQISGVTTQTRN
-934 ATTAA
+934 ATQAA
-939 NNLLNAFMRVSRAQ
+939 NNLLRAFMNVSRAQ
-953 SRVDSNAEGTSY
+953 SSVDSNAEGTSY

-1028 AQAIVRGG
+1028 AQAIGIRGG
-1036 VQAIVRGGKHL
+1036 RYI
-1047 PSLGRIITSGS
+1047 PSSGL
-1058 RVITGGSG
+1058 IKGSG
-1066 FIIKRDTDTQDT
+1066 FIKQDT
-1078 DTQDTGTQDTG
+1078 DID
-1089 TYSSASYSGSS
+1089 SSESDSGSS
-1100 GGSSTSSKDDE
+1100 DGSFTSSSWDSTSRSDTSSSSLAATSSKDDE

-1185 DAINNKYDA
+1185 DAINNKYDV

-1199 TDVNDALDDRIEY
+1199 TNVNDALDDRIEY

-1268 NRRQQELDKIAKQQ
+1268 KRRQQELDKIAKQQ
-1282 EEINKKLSSLTGYAS
+1282 EKINKKLSSLTGYAS

-1309 GENGPELRVLNS
+1309 GENGPEMRILNR
-1321 GDGIIPSNITK
+1321 GDGILNTNTTINLLKWSRITPQDMMMRASVDK
-1332 NLWNLGRSI
+1332 NVDGL
-1341 IDNKGIAISNRNP
+1341 
-1354 VGMSMEFNNTTM
+1354 VFNNTTM
-1366 SFPNIQT
+1366 SFPNIST
-1373 AADAKKFVENVKAL
+1373 EHDAKKFVESVKSL
-1387 AYQRAF
+1387 AYQRAYH
-1393 SRR
+1393 R

>member
-1 MVSAATMFRKSG
+1 
-13 FNDSDAAM
+13 
-21 LAKVAAQYQNVADT
+21 
-35 AVSSEDAAS
+35 
-44 SIVSQI
+44 
-50 RAFGEDASFA
+50 
-60 TTVIDAYNEVANNFS
+60 
-75 VGTNDLS
+75 
-82 KAMEV
+82 
-87 ASSGLATYGNEFSE
+87 
-101 ILGLVTAGTE
+101 
-111 IMTGRSS
+111 
-118 QVARGLS
+118 
-125 TIAARIVKNKDALAE
+125 
-140 YGITVEN
+140 
-147 TDGSLKSTFDVLSEL
+147 
-162 KPKWDSMTDAQ
+162 MTDAQ

-198 TAVDANRTALNS
+198 TAVDANKTALNS

-254 ATNAFLDF
+254 ATNAFLNF

-268 TSITRATLFSGVA
+268 TSITKATLFSGVA

-297 IFSKIGALGALG
+297 IFTRIGALGALG
-309 LSGGQVAAIIAGVVG
+309 LSGGEVAAIIAGVVG

-369 DARDRLKELNEIPWA
+369 DARDRLNELNEIPWA

-405 LLKDYRKSEAIAD
+405 LLKDYRQSEAIENAHE
-418 AQALLESPVTTST
+418 LLESPVTVGTS
-431 KASFYMSDHMRDYL
+431 ASLVMGGYL
-445 DSDVRLADDTSQFS
+445 EGDVRLADGSSRFS

-478 YDVELGRFVP
+478 YDEELGRYVP

-510 VSLMADKL
+510 VSLMSDEL
-518 AHIGVYFEDV
+518 AQMGVYFEDV

-618 LSEALGISSQ
+618 LSEVLGISSQ

-789 TDLDAL
+789 TNLDTL

-818 EVNWDVAGLISSFE
+818 EVNWDVAGLIRSFE

-853 AEAYAASGATV
+853 AEAYATSGATV

-908 DYEALDGVSLDNL
+908 DYEALDRVSLDNL
-921 SNQISGVTTQTRN
+921 SSQISGVTTQTRN

-939 NNLLNAFMRVSRAQ
+939 NNLVNAFMRVSRAQ

-1028 AQAIVRGG
+1028 AQAIARGG
-1036 VQAIVRGGKHL
+1036 VQAIVRGGRYI
-1047 PSLGRIITSGS
+1047 SSSGRIRTSGS
-1058 RVITGGSG
+1058 GVIRRG
-1066 FIIKRDTDTQDT
+1066 
-1078 DTQDTGTQDTG
+1078 TG
-1089 TYSSASYSGSS
+1089 TYSSASDSGSS
-1100 GGSSTSSKDDE
+1100 GGSSTSSSGSSTSRSDTYSSSLAATSSKDDE

-1160 EIYKWEKKQAKAAL
+1160 EIYKWEKKQAKDAL

-1179 ALKDAQ
+1179 TLKDAQ

-1268 NRRQQELDKIAKQQ
+1268 KRRQQELDKIAKQQ

>member
-198 TAVDANRTALNS
+198 TAVDANKTALNS

-225 ESQITSVKAAFQDFA
+225 ESQITAVKASFQDFA

-254 ATNAFLDF
+254 ATNAFLNF

-268 TSITRATLFSGVA
+268 TSITKATLFSGVA

-297 IFSKIGALGALG
+297 IFSRIGALGALG

-332 IKALKDAIDNAIPS
+332 IKALKDAIDNATPS
-346 YEKLVKEFEDSKDAL
+346 YETLVKEFEDSKDAL

-369 DARDRLKELNEIPWA
+369 DAQDRLKELNEIPWA

-418 AQALLESPVTTST
+418 AKELLESPVTTST
-431 KASFYMSDHMRDYL
+431 TASFIMNERQEG
-445 DSDVRLADDTSQFS
+445 DVQLADGTSRFS
-459 GVFRDHEAAVR
+459 GVFRDHETAVR

-478 YDVELGRFVP
+478 YDGELGRFVP

-500 TDEANGYTDA
+500 TDEANGYADA
-510 VSLMADKL
+510 VSLMADEL
-518 AHIGVYFEDV
+518 ASIGVYFSDT
-528 TQDSNQFAQSQ
+528 TQNSNQFAQSQ
-539 ATIIR
+539 AIIIK

-568 KSKDQYEAIN
+568 KSKDQYEAMN

-583 ADGDTSVLTDS
+583 ADGDTSVLTDN

-618 LSEALGISSQ
+618 LAEALGISSQ

-678 MEATGDYD
+678 MKATGDYD

-715 ALAQLVSPDILAQYD
+715 ALAQLVSSDMLAQYD

-766 LADAGSLAGATLT
+766 LADAGSLAGATLA

-812 SKVFGN
+812 GKVFGY

-864 EEIRNIQHALEDA
+864 EEIRNIQYALEDA

-908 DYEALDGVSLDNL
+908 DYEELDGVSLDNL
-921 SNQISGVTTQTRN
+921 SSQISGVTTQTRN
-934 ATTAA
+934 ATQAA
-939 NNLLNAFMRVSRAQ
+939 NNLVNAFMKVRRAQ
-953 SRVDSNAEGTSY
+953 IGVDSNAEGTSY

-1028 AQAIVRGG
+1028 AQAIGIRGG
-1036 VQAIVRGGKHL
+1036 RYL
-1047 PSLGRIITSGS
+1047 PSSGRIKTSGS
-1058 RVITGGSG
+1058 GVIRRG
-1066 FIIKRDTDTQDT
+1066 
-1078 DTQDTGTQDTG
+1078 TG
-1089 TYSSASYSGSS
+1089 TYSSGSYSDSS
-1100 GGSSTSSKDDE
+1100 GGSSTSSSGSSTSRSDTSSSSLAATSSKDDE

-1185 DAINNKYDA
+1185 DAINNKYDV

-1199 TDVNDALDDRIEY
+1199 TNVNDALDDRIEY

-1268 NRRQQELDKIAKQQ
+1268 KRRQQELDKIAKQQ
-1282 EEINKKLSSLTGYAS
+1282 EKINKKLSSLTGYAS

-1309 GENGPELRVLNS
+1309 GENGPEMRILNR
-1321 GDGIIPSNITK
+1321 GDGILNTNTTINLLKWSRITPQDMMMRASVDK
-1332 NLWNLGRSI
+1332 NVDGL
-1341 IDNKGIAISNRNP
+1341 
-1354 VGMSMEFNNTTM
+1354 VFNNTTM
-1366 SFPNIQT
+1366 SFPNIST
-1373 AADAKKFVENVKAL
+1373 EHDAKKFVESVKSL
-1387 AYQRAF
+1387 AYQRAYH
-1393 SRR
+1393 R

>member
-198 TAVDANRTALNS
+198 TAVDANKTALNS

-225 ESQITSVKAAFQDFA
+225 ESQITAVKASFQDFA

-254 ATNAFLDF
+254 ATNAFLNF

-268 TSITRATLFSGVA
+268 TSITQATLFSGVA

-297 IFSKIGALGALG
+297 IFSRIGALGALG

-332 IKALKDAIDNAIPS
+332 IKALKDAIDNATPS

-405 LLKDYRKSEAIAD
+405 ILKDYRQSEAIAN
-418 AQALLESPVTTST
+418 AHALLESPVTTST
-431 KASFYMSDHMRDYL
+431 TASFIMNERQEG
-445 DSDVRLADDTSQFS
+445 DVQLADGTSRFS
-459 GVFRDHEAAVR
+459 GVFRDHETAVR
-470 AAADAIEV
+470 AAADAIKV
-478 YDVELGRFVP
+478 YDLELGRFVP

-500 TDEANGYTDA
+500 TDEANGYADA
-510 VSLMADKL
+510 VSLMADEL
-518 AHIGVYFEDV
+518 ASIGVYFSDT
-528 TQDSNQFAQSQ
+528 TQNSNQFAQSQ

-568 KSKDQYEAIN
+568 KSKDQYEAMN

-609 YKYTGQLDN
+609 YKYTGQLDG

-864 EEIRNIQHALEDA
+864 EEIRNIQYALEDA

-908 DYEALDGVSLDNL
+908 DYEELDGVSLDNL
-921 SNQISGVTTQTRN
+921 SSQISGVTAQTRN
-934 ATTAA
+934 ATQAA
-939 NNLLNAFMRVSRAQ
+939 NNLLRAFMNVSRAQ
-953 SRVDSNAEGTSY
+953 SSVDSNAEGTSY

-1028 AQAIVRGG
+1028 AQAIGVRGG
-1036 VQAIVRGGKHL
+1036 RYRPSSGGI
-1047 PSLGRIITSGS
+1047 RTSGS
-1058 RVITGGSG
+1058 GVI
-1066 FIIKRDTDTQDT
+1066 RR
-1078 DTQDTGTQDTG
+1078 GTR
-1089 TYSSASYSGSS
+1089 TYSSVSYSGSS
-1100 GGSSTSSKDDE
+1100 GGSSTSSSGSSTSRSDTSSSSLAATSSKDDE

-1185 DAINNKYDA
+1185 DAINNKYDV

-1199 TDVNDALDDRIEY
+1199 TNVNDALDDRIEY

-1268 NRRQQELDKIAKQQ
+1268 KRRQQELDKIAKQQ
-1282 EEINKKLSSLTGYAS
+1282 EKINKKLSSLTGYAS

-1309 GENGPELRVLNS
+1309 GENGPEMRILNR
-1321 GDGIIPSNITK
+1321 GDGILNTNTTINLLKWSRITPQDMMMRASVDK
-1332 NLWNLGRSI
+1332 NVDGL
-1341 IDNKGIAISNRNP
+1341 
-1354 VGMSMEFNNTTM
+1354 VFNNTTM
-1366 SFPNIQT
+1366 SFPNIST
-1373 AADAKKFVENVKAL
+1373 EHDAKKFVESVKSL
-1387 AYQRAF
+1387 AYQRAYH
-1393 SRR
+1393 R

>member
-50 RAFGEDASFA
+50 RAFGEDANFA

-198 TAVDANRTALNS
+198 TAVDANKTALNS

-225 ESQITSVKAAFQDFA
+225 ESQITAVKASFQDFA

-254 ATNAFLDF
+254 ATNAFLNF

-268 TSITRATLFSGVA
+268 TSITQATLFSGVA

-297 IFSKIGALGALG
+297 IFSRIGALGALG

-332 IKALKDAIDNAIPS
+332 IKALKDAIDNATPS

-369 DARDRLKELNEIPWA
+369 DAQDRLKELNEIPWA

-405 LLKDYRKSEAIAD
+405 ILKDYRQSEAIAN
-418 AQALLESPVTTST
+418 AHALLESPVTTST
-431 KASFYMSDHMRDYL
+431 TASFIMNERQEG
-445 DSDVRLADDTSQFS
+445 DVQLADGTSRFS
-459 GVFRDHEAAVR
+459 GVFRDHETAVR
-470 AAADAIEV
+470 AAADAIKV
-478 YDVELGRFVP
+478 YDLELGRFVP

-500 TDEANGYTDA
+500 TDEANGYADA
-510 VSLMADKL
+510 VSLMADEL
-518 AHIGVYFEDV
+518 ASIGVYFSDT
-528 TQDSNQFAQSQ
+528 TQNSNQFAQSQ

-568 KSKDQYEAIN
+568 KSKDQYEAMN

-609 YKYTGQLDN
+609 YKYTGQLDG

-766 LADAGSLAGATLT
+766 LADAGSLAGATLA

-864 EEIRNIQHALEDA
+864 EEIRNIQYALEDA

-908 DYEALDGVSLDNL
+908 DYEELDGVSLDNL
-921 SNQISGVTTQTRN
+921 SSQISGVTTQTRN
-934 ATTAA
+934 ATQAA
-939 NNLLNAFMRVSRAQ
+939 NNLVNAFMNVSRAQ

-1028 AQAIVRGG
+1028 AQV
-1036 VQAIVRGGKHL
+1036 K
-1047 PSLGRIITSGS
+1047 TSGS
-1058 RVITGGSG
+1058 GVI
-1066 FIIKRDTDTQDT
+1066 RR
-1078 DTQDTGTQDTG
+1078 GTR

-1100 GGSSTSSKDDE
+1100 GGSSTSSSGSSTSRSDTYSSSLAATSSKDDE

-1185 DAINNKYDA
+1185 DAINNKYDV

-1268 NRRQQELDKIAKQQ
+1268 KRRQQELDKIAKQQ

-1309 GENGPELRVLNS
+1309 GENGPEMRILNR
-1321 GDGIIPSNITK
+1321 GDGILNTNTTINLLKWSRITPQDMMMRASVDK
-1332 NLWNLGRSI
+1332 NVDGL
-1341 IDNKGIAISNRNP
+1341 
-1354 VGMSMEFNNTTM
+1354 VFNNTTM
-1366 SFPNIQT
+1366 SFPNIST
-1373 AADAKKFVENVKAL
+1373 EHDAKKFVESVKSL
-1387 AYQRAF
+1387 AYQRAYH
-1393 SRR
+1393 R

>member
-50 RAFGEDASFA
+50 RAFGEDANFA

-198 TAVDANRTALNS
+198 TAVDANKTALNS

-225 ESQITSVKAAFQDFA
+225 ESQITSVKASFQDFA

-254 ATNAFLDF
+254 ATNAFLNF

-268 TSITRATLFSGVA
+268 TSITQATLFSGVA

-292 TRLGD
+292 TRLGSV
-297 IFSKIGALGALG
+297 FSRIGALGALG

-332 IKALKDAIDNAIPS
+332 IKALKDAIDNATPS

-369 DARDRLKELNEIPWA
+369 DAQDRLKELNEIPWA

-431 KASFYMSDHMRDYL
+431 AASFNMSDYL
-445 DSDVRLADDTSQFS
+445 EGDVRLADGTSRFS

-478 YDVELGRFVP
+478 YDGELGRFVP

-500 TDEANGYTDA
+500 TDEANGYADA
-510 VSLMADKL
+510 VSLMADEL
-518 AHIGVYFEDV
+518 ASIGVYFSDT
-528 TQDSNQFAQSQ
+528 TQNSNQFAQSQ

-766 LADAGSLAGATLT
+766 LADAGSLAGATLA

-864 EEIRNIQHALEDA
+864 EEIRNIQYALEDA

-921 SNQISGVTTQTRN
+921 SSQISGVTDQTRN
-934 ATTAA
+934 ATQAA
-939 NNLLNAFMRVSRAQ
+939 NNLLRAFMNVSRAQ

-1028 AQAIVRGG
+1028 AQV
-1036 VQAIVRGGKHL
+1036 K
-1047 PSLGRIITSGS
+1047 TSGS
-1058 RVITGGSG
+1058 GVI
-1066 FIIKRDTDTQDT
+1066 RR
-1078 DTQDTGTQDTG
+1078 GTR

-1100 GGSSTSSKDDE
+1100 GGSSTSSSGSSTSRSDTSSSSLAATSSKDDE

-1185 DAINNKYDA
+1185 DAINNKYDV

-1199 TDVNDALDDRIEY
+1199 TNVNDALDDRIEY

-1268 NRRQQELDKIAKQQ
+1268 KRRQQELDKIAKQQ
-1282 EEINKKLSSLTGYAS
+1282 EKINKKLSSLTGYAS

-1309 GENGPELRVLNS
+1309 GENGPEMRILNR
-1321 GDGIIPSNITK
+1321 GDGILNTNTTINLLKWSRITPQDMMMRASVDK
-1332 NLWNLGRSI
+1332 NVDGL
-1341 IDNKGIAISNRNP
+1341 
-1354 VGMSMEFNNTTM
+1354 VFNNTTM
-1366 SFPNIQT
+1366 SFPNIST
-1373 AADAKKFVENVKAL
+1373 EHDAKKFVESVKSL
-1387 AYQRAF
+1387 AYQRAYH
-1393 SRR
+1393 R

>member
-50 RAFGEDASFA
+50 RAFGEDANFA

-198 TAVDANRTALNS
+198 TAVDANKTALNS

-225 ESQITSVKAAFQDFA
+225 ESQITAVKASFQDFA

-254 ATNAFLDF
+254 ATNAFLNF

-268 TSITRATLFSGVA
+268 TSITQATLFSGVA

-297 IFSKIGALGALG
+297 IFSRIGALGALG

-332 IKALKDAIDNAIPS
+332 IKALKDAIDNATPS

-369 DARDRLKELNEIPWA
+369 DAQDRLKELNEIPWA

-405 LLKDYRKSEAIAD
+405 ILKDYRQSEAIAN
-418 AQALLESPVTTST
+418 AHALLESPVTTST
-431 KASFYMSDHMRDYL
+431 TASFIMNERQEG
-445 DSDVRLADDTSQFS
+445 DVQLADGTSRFS
-459 GVFRDHEAAVR
+459 GVFRDHETAVR
-470 AAADAIEV
+470 AAADAIKV
-478 YDVELGRFVP
+478 YDLELGRFVP

-500 TDEANGYTDA
+500 TDEANGYADA
-510 VSLMADKL
+510 VSLMADEL
-518 AHIGVYFEDV
+518 ASIGVYFSDT
-528 TQDSNQFAQSQ
+528 TQNSNQFAQSQ

-568 KSKDQYEAIN
+568 KSKDQYEAMN

-609 YKYTGQLDN
+609 YKYTGQLDG

-715 ALAQLVSPDILAQYD
+715 ALAQLVSPDMLAQYD

-832 TLGVEVVDV
+832 TLGVEVADV

-908 DYEALDGVSLDNL
+908 DYEELDGVSLDNL
-921 SNQISGVTTQTRN
+921 SSQISGVTAQTRN
-934 ATTAA
+934 ATQAA
-939 NNLLNAFMRVSRAQ
+939 NNLLRAFMNVSRAQ

-1028 AQAIVRGG
+1028 AQAIGVRGG
-1036 VQAIVRGGKHL
+1036 RYRPSSGGI
-1047 PSLGRIITSGS
+1047 RTSGS
-1058 RVITGGSG
+1058 GVI
-1066 FIIKRDTDTQDT
+1066 RR
-1078 DTQDTGTQDTG
+1078 GTR
-1089 TYSSASYSGSS
+1089 TYSSGSYSGSS
-1100 GGSSTSSKDDE
+1100 GGSSTSSSGSSTSRSDTSSSSLAATSSKDDE

-1185 DAINNKYDA
+1185 DAINNKYDV

-1199 TDVNDALDDRIEY
+1199 TNVNDALDDRIEY

-1222 KASKQL
+1222 KESKQL

-1268 NRRQQELDKIAKQQ
+1268 KRRQQELDKIAKQQ

-1309 GENGPELRVLNS
+1309 GENGPEMRILNR
-1321 GDGIIPSNITK
+1321 GDGILNTNTTINLLKWSRITPQDMMMRASVDK
-1332 NLWNLGRSI
+1332 NVDGL
-1341 IDNKGIAISNRNP
+1341 
-1354 VGMSMEFNNTTM
+1354 VFNNTTM
-1366 SFPNIQT
+1366 SFPNIST
-1373 AADAKKFVENVKAL
+1373 EHDAKKFVESVKSL
-1387 AYQRAF
+1387 AYQRAYH
-1393 SRR
+1393 R

>member
-60 TTVIDAYNEVANNFS
+60 TTVIDAYNEVANRFS

-82 KAMEV
+82 NAMEV

-198 TAVDANRTALNS
+198 TAVDANKTALSS

-254 ATNAFLDF
+254 ATNAFLNF

-268 TSITRATLFSGVA
+268 TSITKATLFSGVA

-297 IFSKIGALGALG
+297 IFSRIGALGALG

-332 IKALKDAIDNAIPS
+332 IKALKDAIDNATPS

-418 AQALLESPVTTST
+418 AKELLASPVTTAT
-431 KASFYMSDHMRDYL
+431 AVSFNMSDYL
-445 DSDVRLADDTSQFS
+445 EGDVQLADGTSRFS
-459 GVFRDHEAAVR
+459 GVFRDHETAVR

-478 YDVELGRFVP
+478 YDGELGRFVP

-500 TDEANGYTDA
+500 TDEANGYADA
-510 VSLMADKL
+510 VSLMAHEL
-518 AHIGVYFEDV
+518 ASIGVYFSDT
-528 TQDSNQFAQSQ
+528 TQNANQFAQSQ

-568 KSKDQYEAIN
+568 KSQDQYEAIN

-609 YKYTGQLDN
+609 YKYTGQLDG

-715 ALAQLVSPDILAQYD
+715 ALAQLVSPDVLAQYD

-789 TDLDAL
+789 TNLDTL

-812 SKVFGN
+812 SKVFGY

-908 DYEALDGVSLDNL
+908 DYEELDGVSLDNL

-934 ATTAA
+934 ATQAA
-939 NNLLNAFMRVSRAQ
+939 NNLVNAFMKVRRAQ
-953 SRVDSNAEGTSY
+953 IGVDSNAEGTSY

-1028 AQAIVRGG
+1028 AQV
-1036 VQAIVRGGKHL
+1036 K
-1047 PSLGRIITSGS
+1047 TS
-1058 RVITGGSG
+1058 GSG
-1066 FIIKRDTDTQDT
+1066 FIR
-1078 DTQDTGTQDTG
+1078 GTSGSGVIRGTG

-1100 GGSSTSSKDDE
+1100 GGSSTSSSGSSTSRSDTYSSSLAATSSKDDE

-1137 EKMNDQYYKGK
+1137 ETMNDQYYKGK

-1185 DAINNKYDA
+1185 DAINNKYDV

-1268 NRRQQELDKIAKQQ
+1268 KRRQQELDKIAKQQ

-1309 GENGPELRVLNS
+1309 GENGPEMRILNR
-1321 GDGIIPSNITK
+1321 GDGILNTNTTINLLKWSRITPQDMMMRASVDK
-1332 NLWNLGRSI
+1332 NVDGL
-1341 IDNKGIAISNRNP
+1341 
-1354 VGMSMEFNNTTM
+1354 VFNNTTM
-1366 SFPNIQT
+1366 SFPNIST
-1373 AADAKKFVENVKAL
+1373 EHDAKKFVESVKSL
-1387 AYQRAF
+1387 AYQRAYH
-1393 SRR
+1393 R

>member
-50 RAFGEDASFA
+50 RAFGEDANFA

-198 TAVDANRTALNS
+198 TAVDANKTALNS

-225 ESQITSVKAAFQDFA
+225 ESQITAVKASFQDFA

-254 ATNAFLDF
+254 ATNAFLNF

-268 TSITRATLFSGVA
+268 TSITKATLFSGVA

-292 TRLGD
+292 TRLGGV
-297 IFSKIGALGALG
+297 FSRIGALGALG

-332 IKALKDAIDNAIPS
+332 IKALKDAIDNATPS
-346 YEKLVKEFEDSKDAL
+346 YETLVKEFEDSKDAL

-369 DARDRLKELNEIPWA
+369 DAQDRLKELNEIPWA

-405 LLKDYRKSEAIAD
+405 LLKDYRKSEAIAN
-418 AQALLESPVTTST
+418 AQALLGSPVTVST
-431 KASFYMSDHMRDYL
+431 AASFNMSDYL
-445 DSDVRLADDTSQFS
+445 QRVMDTGLGQHGGRPAQLADDTSRFS

-478 YDVELGRFVP
+478 YDEELDRYVT

-500 TDEANGYTDA
+500 TDEANGYADA
-510 VSLMADKL
+510 VSLMSHELDL
-518 AHIGVYFEDV
+518 MGVQFTDT
-528 TQDSNQFAQSQ
+528 TQNSNQFAQSQ
-539 ATIIR
+539 ATIIK

-568 KSKDQYEAIN
+568 KSKDQYEAMN

-583 ADGDTSVLTDS
+583 ADGDTSVLTDN
-594 QRNLYEAYQNGTAVL
+594 QRDLYEAYQNGTAVL

-678 MEATGDYD
+678 MKATGDYD

-715 ALAQLVSPDILAQYD
+715 ALAQLVSSDMLAQYD

-812 SKVFGN
+812 GKVFGY

-864 EEIRNIQHALEDA
+864 EEIRNIQYALEDA

-921 SNQISGVTTQTRN
+921 SSQISGVTTQTRN
-934 ATTAA
+934 ATQAA
-939 NNLLNAFMRVSRAQ
+939 NNLLRAFMNVSRAQ
-953 SRVDSNAEGTSY
+953 SSVDSNAEGTSY

-1028 AQAIVRGG
+1028 AQAIGIRGG
-1036 VQAIVRGGKHL
+1036 RYI
-1047 PSLGRIITSGS
+1047 PSSGL
-1058 RVITGGSG
+1058 IKGSG
-1066 FIIKRDTDTQDT
+1066 FIKQDT
-1078 DTQDTGTQDTG
+1078 DID
-1089 TYSSASYSGSS
+1089 SSESDSGSS
-1100 GGSSTSSKDDE
+1100 DGSFTSSSWDSTSRSDTSSSSLAATSSKDDE

-1160 EIYKWEKKQAKAAL
+1160 EIYKWEKKQAKSAL

-1185 DAINNKYDA
+1185 DAINNKYDV

-1199 TDVNDALDDRIEY
+1199 TNVNDALDDRIEY

-1268 NRRQQELDKIAKQQ
+1268 KRRQQELDKIAKQQ
-1282 EEINKKLSSLTGYAS
+1282 EKINKKLSSLTGYAS

-1309 GENGPELRVLNS
+1309 GENGPEMRILNR
-1321 GDGIIPSNITK
+1321 GDGILNTNTTINLLKWSRITPQDMMMRASVDK
-1332 NLWNLGRSI
+1332 NVDGL
-1341 IDNKGIAISNRNP
+1341 
-1354 VGMSMEFNNTTM
+1354 VFNNTTM
-1366 SFPNIQT
+1366 SFPNIST
-1373 AADAKKFVENVKAL
+1373 EHDAKKFVESVKSL
-1387 AYQRAF
+1387 AYQRAYH
-1393 SRR
+1393 R

>member
-147 TDGSLKSTFDVLSEL
+147 TDGSLKSTFNVLSEL

-198 TAVDANRTALNS
+198 TAVDANKTALNS

-225 ESQITSVKAAFQDFA
+225 ESQITAVKASFQDFA

-254 ATNAFLDF
+254 ATNAFLNF

-268 TSITRATLFSGVA
+268 TSITQATLFSGVA

-297 IFSKIGALGALG
+297 IFSRIGALGALG

-332 IKALKDAIDNAIPS
+332 IKALKDAIDNATPS

-405 LLKDYRKSEAIAD
+405 ILKDYRQSEAIAN
-418 AQALLESPVTTST
+418 AHALLESPVTTST
-431 KASFYMSDHMRDYL
+431 TASFIMNEHQEG
-445 DSDVRLADDTSQFS
+445 DVQLADGTSRFS

-478 YDVELGRFVP
+478 YDGELGRYVT

-500 TDEANGYTDA
+500 TDEANGYADA
-510 VSLMADKL
+510 VSLMADEL
-518 AHIGVYFEDV
+518 ASIGVYFSDT
-528 TQDSNQFAQSQ
+528 TQNSNQFAQSQ

-568 KSKDQYEAIN
+568 KSKDQYEAMN

-715 ALAQLVSPDILAQYD
+715 ALAQLVSPDMLAQYD

-877 DGIQLT
+877 DSIQLT

-895 ADDSQTAAQQAKS
+895 ADDSKTAAQQAKS
-908 DYEALDGVSLDNL
+908 DYEELDGVSLDNL
-921 SNQISGVTTQTRN
+921 SSQISGVTAQTRN
-934 ATTAA
+934 ATQAA
-939 NNLLNAFMRVSRAQ
+939 NNLLRAFMNVSRAQ

-1028 AQAIVRGG
+1028 AQAIGVRGG
-1036 VQAIVRGGKHL
+1036 RYRPSSGGI
-1047 PSLGRIITSGS
+1047 RTSGS
-1058 RVITGGSG
+1058 GVI
-1066 FIIKRDTDTQDT
+1066 RR
-1078 DTQDTGTQDTG
+1078 GTR
-1089 TYSSASYSGSS
+1089 TYSSGSYSGSS
-1100 GGSSTSSKDDE
+1100 GGSSTSSSGSSTSRSDTSSSSLAATSSKDDE

-1185 DAINNKYDA
+1185 DAINNKYDV

-1199 TDVNDALDDRIEY
+1199 TNVNDALDDRIEY

-1268 NRRQQELDKIAKQQ
+1268 KRRQQELDKIAKQQ

-1309 GENGPELRVLNS
+1309 GENGPEMRILNR
-1321 GDGIIPSNITK
+1321 GDGILNTNTTINLLKWSRITPQDMMMRASVDK
-1332 NLWNLGRSI
+1332 NVDGL
-1341 IDNKGIAISNRNP
+1341 
-1354 VGMSMEFNNTTM
+1354 VFNNTTM
-1366 SFPNIQT
+1366 SFPNIST
-1373 AADAKKFVENVKAL
+1373 EHDAKKFVESVKSL
-1387 AYQRAF
+1387 AYQRAYH
-1393 SRR
+1393 R